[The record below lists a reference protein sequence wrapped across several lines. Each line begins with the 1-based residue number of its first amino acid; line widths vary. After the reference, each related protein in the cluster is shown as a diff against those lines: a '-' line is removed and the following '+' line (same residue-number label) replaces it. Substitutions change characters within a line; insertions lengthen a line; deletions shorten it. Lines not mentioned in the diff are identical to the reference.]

1 MKKYL
6 CMLLMLVTLGMSGFA
21 QVLSDYIMTTGTDA
35 TKWQTLTTTTN
46 LITGTGD
53 SKASAVTDIGFTFNF
68 AGTNYTQFSVNSD
81 GNLRLGAAVTGTV
94 NYSTP
99 FSSTN
104 ANANNPK
111 INMMGCDGYIT
122 DSGYVYHEVIGTAPD
137 RVCVIEFATST
148 YNTVSRPSLLRWQ
161 VQLFEGSNNIQIVY
175 YSAMPPILPN
185 VARQPGM
192 CVNNTDIILIDNYH
206 NAAHYTTGQSTNSC
220 PITTWPD
227 VNRYYLFT
235 ISDCPTPGNF
245 NVATLGS
252 TSVDLTWTSATGG
265 TDFVLQYKTPTTD
278 WSNAT
283 TENAYDTTYNLTGL
297 TPSTTYQLRVA
308 QLCNSDTSNWAYL
321 TLTTACAPIATLPWT
336 DNLDSYPG
344 STSGSTNNLPYCWS
358 YLNTATTSS
367 SSYKGYPIIYASA
380 TYAASGSNSLRF
392 YSYQTTG
399 TYGDEMVILPQIDAD
414 LYPVNTLQLSF
425 DARNY
430 STYTFKAY
438 IGVITNPSLQSTF
451 VVLDSLETTSN
462 TYQTYDF
469 PLNQYTGPN
478 GYIAILAKQPASSY
492 NAGYIDNFVVDVIPT
507 CPKPKDLTAS
517 NPTLTSIDLSWLEM
531 GSATTWEIEYG
542 PMGFAQGTGTV
553 ETATTNPYTINGLE
567 PSSGYDFYVR
577 ANCGGGDLSEFS
589 TKTTAA
595 TACALVSTMPFTEDF
610 DGYPG
615 VTTNTVDVLPYCWSK
630 LNTGT
635 TYPGL
640 PNIYASATYA
650 ASGSNSLHFY
660 TYSTTAY
667 ADQTAVLPQIDITS
681 YPISNL
687 QLTMDVRASSATNPF
702 VLVVGVMTDPAD
714 ATTFTAVDTIVW
726 QTTAYTTFE
735 IPLSHYTGT
744 GGYIAVKA
752 PKPASGYNYGYVDNV
767 VVNLLPS
774 CPIPRHL
781 TATNATTTS
790 VELTWEEMGSATSW
804 DIEFGPMGFTPGT
817 GTVESAS
824 TNPYTVNGL
833 THSAGYDFYVRANCG
848 GGDVSNYTKKITA
861 ATACA
866 PIAEL
871 PYMENFDAY
880 PSNTAGT
887 TSHLPYCWSNI
898 STSTSSSYAGYP
910 IIYTSATYAA
920 SGSNSLRFY
929 SYYNVTA
936 SSPSDYGDQTA
947 ILPEIDIITYP
958 INTLQLSLD
967 VRDNS
972 TSYPFHLIVGVM
984 TDTTFTPVDTII
996 TSSTAYANYIVD
1008 FSSYGGTGNRM
1019 ALMAKKP
1026 ATSGSYNYGYV
1037 DNLILEPI
1045 PACQRPSGISAVS
1058 TASDTVFLTWTDNYG
1073 SLWDVAYG
1081 PIGFAP
1087 DDASEATLETG
1098 IDTTAFTVTGLA
1110 YGTGYEFYVRS
1121 DCGGAVSAWVMNP
1134 AVGYPYTYTMGISG
1148 SDTLTSCG
1156 IFISDNGGPNG
1167 DYANSCNYTLVVF
1180 PSETDSVV
1188 SISGTF
1194 DGESTFDYLSVYN
1207 GVGTDDNNLLQKVIS
1222 GATGNV
1228 VTFGPLNSTTG
1239 PLTLLFHSDGSVVRP
1254 GFMAQISCVE
1264 PPACPQPFDVHA
1276 VYVSNNEATV
1286 TWGVLEGASST
1297 FELAFSTA
1305 AGFNPDTCTNI
1316 ITVNTNE
1323 YTFTGLTAFTNYYV
1337 AVRTSC
1343 GTDAS
1348 EWSSIY
1354 NFRTSCDPITSL
1366 PFIENFDTY
1375 TGSTSGSSNNLPY
1388 CWSYINNGTS
1398 TTYIGYPIVYA
1409 SATYAASGDNS
1420 LRFYT
1425 YTTSGTY
1432 DDQIAVLPNID
1443 ATSHPINT
1451 LQMSFDARIY
1461 STSYTPF
1468 TLVVGV
1474 LSNPMDKTT
1483 FVPVDTI
1490 EVTSTTY
1497 QHYEFVFNGYEG
1509 NGTYIGLM
1517 APQST
1522 TTYNAGNVDNI
1533 LVEPIP
1539 SCPKPMDVTAT
1550 GVTPTSMTLTWTEV
1564 GEANSWEVEYGP
1576 VGFTP
1581 GSAAGTVETV
1591 TSEPPFTI
1599 SNLTPATTYDVY
1611 VRSDC
1616 GGEYSLYSTK
1626 LTVFI
1631 PCTAL
1636 DSLPYVEGFDTY
1648 GTGTGIYPTCWDRIN
1663 TYSTTT
1669 NYPYITTTHYDGVG
1683 SLYFY
1688 SATSG
1693 TYNIAISPMIDES
1706 IPVNTLQT
1714 TFMWRASNATSR
1726 LEVGVMTNPANASTF
1741 VPVDTIVAS
1750 ATSTWE
1756 GFEVPFSQYTGEGH
1770 YIAFRVAYNSS
1781 ATGYGYLD
1789 SVVIDLIPSCPRP
1802 LHVTASNITT
1812 SSVDLS
1818 WDQNGNPNSW
1828 VIEYGPNGFAPGTGT
1843 EVTAT
1848 TNPYTVTGLDHS
1860 TVYDFYVTADC
1871 GGGDVSQTSFVYS
1884 AATAC
1889 AEISALPYIEN
1900 FDAYG
1905 TGTTAY
1911 PLCWGKINTYTSG
1924 DRPYVNSTNYA
1935 GVGSLY
1941 FYATSTTYNIAIT
1954 PEFAATIP
1962 INTLQATFMYRASSA
1977 TNDRLIV
1984 GVMTNPTDATTFVPV
1999 DTVYPASTATAWVEK
2014 EVVFS
2019 GYTGNGHYIA
2029 FYNGNPSA
2037 STCYSYI
2044 DNLNINLIPACPKPQ
2059 NLHVVDAT
2067 TTSVE
2072 LGWTEVGSA
2081 TAWEI
2086 AYGAPGFDPDAA
2098 SASVVTATSNP
2109 FTVNNLNISTVY
2121 EFYVR
2126 SACGGADY
2134 SYWSNSTQGATTMVP
2149 VGLPY
2154 TADFADPSDTWVLNG
2169 GNCTNYWMRGT
2180 VSNEPSLFVTNN
2192 GSTPGYTITSISANA
2207 AQKLF
2212 TVGTSDTIT
2221 ITFDVMVDGEGGY
2234 DYLKLFLA
2242 PAATQFLPS
2251 TTAPGTGDYAHRD
2264 YSTNAY
2270 NFLANGYG
2278 TQSSYPY
2285 VLNKLTDTIHV
2296 VAKMPNPNA
2305 TPTSSS
2311 TALLALVWRNDVS
2324 GGTQPPAI
2332 VKNLTVTASG
2342 SGPVVNDPIVTT
2354 NAATAVGE
2362 TTATLNAI
2370 ITNPDN
2376 VTITA
2381 KGFQWK
2387 TTTGGTYTQVTAT
2400 SATNGYSYDLTNLT
2414 PNTSYTF
2421 KAFITYNGTTVEGNE
2436 MTFTTLPQGSEP
2448 CDVPTGLHSTN
2459 VENEAITIAWD
2470 ANADVNSWNIQYRPV
2485 GGSLSSATSNTN
2497 TYTIT
2502 GLTGH
2507 TNYEIQVQANCGDG
2521 NVSDWSSTITVQ
2533 TTNVGIENWL
2543 ENSVSLYPNPAREYI
2558 DIRVDGDL
2566 NVTMMEVYDVY
2577 GKLINTVNDI
2587 DNPTRINVN
2596 GLADGMYF
2604 VRVTTETGAVTK
2616 SFVKR

>member
-1 MKKYL
+1 MKKFL
-6 CMLLMLVTLGMSGFA
+6 CMMLMLITLGMSGFA

-81 GNLRLGAAVTGTV
+81 GNLRFGAAVTGTG

-104 ANANNPK
+104 ANSNNPK

-245 NVATLGS
+245 NAATLGS

-321 TLTTACAPIATLPWT
+321 TLTTACAPVATLPWT

-469 PLNQYTGPN
+469 PLNQYIGPN

-660 TYSTTAY
+660 TSSSSAY
-667 ADQTAVLPQIDITS
+667 ADQTAVLPQIDITT
-681 YPISNL
+681 YPINSL
-687 QLTMDVRASSATNPF
+687 QLTMDVRASSSTSPF
-702 VLVVGVMTDPAD
+702 VLVVGVMTDPTN
-714 ATTFTAVDTIVW
+714 ATTFTAVDTIDW
-726 QTTAYTTFE
+726 QTLAYTTFE

-744 GGYIAVKA
+744 GSYIAVMA
-752 PKPASGYNYGYVDNV
+752 PKPTSGTNYGYVDNV

-781 TATNATTTS
+781 TATNVTTTS
-790 VELTWEEMGSATSW
+790 IELSWDEMGTATNW
-804 DIEFGPMGFTPGT
+804 DIEYGPMGFTPGH
-817 GTVESAS
+817 GTVETAS
-824 TNPYTVNGL
+824 SNPYTINGL
-833 THSAGYDFYVRANCG
+833 NHSTGYDFYIRANCG
-848 GGDVSNYTKKITA
+848 SGDVSNYTKKITI

-866 PIAEL
+866 PYTNL
-871 PYMENFDAY
+871 PFMENFDAY
-880 PSNTAGT
+880 PSNTSGT

-920 SGSNSLRFY
+920 SGNNSLRFY
-929 SYYNVTA
+929 TYYYT
-936 SSPSDYGDQTA
+936 SSTSTSDYGDQTV
-947 ILPEIDIITYP
+947 ILPEIDITTNP
-958 INTLQLSLD
+958 INTLQLSMD
-967 VRDNS
+967 VRDNT
-972 TSYPFHLIVGVM
+972 TSYAFQLIVGVM
-984 TDTTFTPVDTII
+984 TDTTFTPVDTIN
-996 TSSTAYANYIVD
+996 TSSTTYANYIVD
-1008 FSSYGGTGNRM
+1008 FSNYNGNGNRIAM
-1019 ALMAKKP
+1019 LAKRP
-1026 ATSGSYNYGYV
+1026 NTSGSYNYGYV
-1037 DNLILEPI
+1037 DNIIVEPI
-1045 PACQRPSGISAVS
+1045 PACQRPSSISAVS
-1058 TASDTVFLTWTDNYG
+1058 TTSDTVFLSWTDSYG
-1073 SLWDVAYG
+1073 SLWDLAYG
-1081 PIGFAP
+1081 PIGFDP
-1087 DDASEATLETG
+1087 DNATEATLETG
-1098 IDTTAFTVTGLA
+1098 IDTNAFTVTGLS

-1194 DGESTFDYLSVYN
+1194 DGESTLDYLSVYN
-1207 GVGTDDNNLLQKVIS
+1207 GVGADDNNLLQKVIS

-1297 FELAFSTA
+1297 FDLAFSTA

-1316 ITVNTNE
+1316 ITVNTND
-1323 YTFTGLTAFTNYYV
+1323 YTFTGLTAFTPYYV
-1337 AVRTSC
+1337 AVRTNC

-1348 EWSSIY
+1348 EWSVVTH
-1354 NFRTSCDPITSL
+1354 FRTACDPITSL

-1474 LSNPMDKTT
+1474 LSNPTDKTT

-1688 SATSG
+1688 AGTSG

-1756 GFEVPFSQYTGEGH
+1756 GFEVSFSQYTGEAH

-1802 LHVTASNITT
+1802 LHVTATDATT
-1812 SSVDLS
+1812 NSVELS
-1818 WDQNGNPNSW
+1818 WDQNGTPNSW
-1828 VIEYGPNGFAPGTGT
+1828 VIEYGPAGFTHGTGT

-1889 AEISALPYIEN
+1889 AAIDQLPYTEN

-1905 TGTTAY
+1905 TGSTAY
-1911 PLCWGKINTYTSG
+1911 PLCWNKYTTYTASTSL
-1924 DRPYVNSTNYA
+1924 PYINSTHYA

-1941 FYATSTTYNIAIT
+1941 FYCTSGYYNVAIT
-1954 PEFAATIP
+1954 SEFDATIP
-1962 INTLQATFMYRASSA
+1962 INTLQATFMYRA
-1977 TNDRLIV
+1977 TNSTDFLIV
-1984 GVMTNPTDATTFVPV
+1984 GAMSNPADFSTFVPI
-1999 DTVYPASTATAWVEK
+1999 DTVFPGTTASAWVEK
-2014 EVVFS
+2014 EVALS
-2019 GYTGNGHYIA
+2019 GYTGSGHYIA
-2029 FYNGNPSA
+2029 FHNGNPTA
-2037 STCYSYI
+2037 SCYAYI
-2044 DNLNINLIPACPKPQ
+2044 DNLTIDLIPSCPKPQ
-2059 NLHVVDAT
+2059 NVHVVNVT

-2086 AYGAPGFDPDAA
+2086 AYGTPGFDPNSA
-2098 SASVVTATSNP
+2098 SATVVTASSNP
-2109 FTVNNLNISTVY
+2109 FTINNLNNSTVY

-2126 SACGGADY
+2126 SACGGTDH
-2134 SYWSNSTQGATTMVP
+2134 SYWSNSTQGSTTMVP

-2154 TADFADPSDTWVLNG
+2154 TADFADSSDTWVLNG

-2180 VSNEPSLFVTNN
+2180 VNNEASLFVTNN
-2192 GSTPGYTITSISANA
+2192 GTTPGYTITTISANA

-2242 PAATQFLPS
+2242 PASTQFLPS
-2251 TTAPGTGDYAHRD
+2251 TSAPGTGDYGHRD

-2270 NFLANGYG
+2270 NFYANGYG
-2278 TQSSYPY
+2278 TQSLYPY
-2285 VLNKLTDTIHV
+2285 VLNKLADTIHV

-2305 TPTSSS
+2305 SPTSTS
-2311 TALLALVWRNDVS
+2311 TALLALAWRNDVS
-2324 GGTQPPAI
+2324 GGLQPPAI

-2342 SGPVVNDPIVTT
+2342 SSPVITDPTVAT
-2354 NAATAVGE
+2354 NAAENITP
-2362 TTATLNAI
+2362 TSATLKATV
-2370 ITNPDN
+2370 TNPDN
-2376 VTITA
+2376 VTITT
-2381 KGFQWK
+2381 KGFEWK
-2387 TTTGGTYTQVTAT
+2387 ATTGGTYTQVTAT
-2400 SATNGYSYDLTNLT
+2400 SATSGYSYDLTGLT
-2414 PNTSYTF
+2414 PSTGYTYR
-2421 KAFITYNGTTVEGNE
+2421 AFITFNGQTVYGSE
-2436 MTFTTLPQGSEP
+2436 MTFTTAEQGQEP
-2448 CDVPTGLHSTN
+2448 CDVPTGLTASDIQGESVT
-2459 VENEAITIAWD
+2459 ITWNND
-2470 ANADVNSWNIQYRPV
+2470 ANVNSWNIQYRPM
-2485 GGSLSSATSNTN
+2485 GGQLSTATSNTN
-2497 TYTIT
+2497 SYTIT
-2502 GLTGH
+2502 GLTGG
-2507 TNYEIQVQANCGDG
+2507 TTYQIQVQANCGDG
-2521 NVSDWSSTITVQ
+2521 NLSDWSSAINV
-2533 TTNVGIENWL
+2533 TTTGIANWL
-2543 ENSVSLYPNPAREYI
+2543 ENSVTLFPNPAKEYV
-2558 DIRVDGDL
+2558 DIRIDGDL

-2577 GKLINTVNDI
+2577 GKLINTVNVI
-2587 DNPTRINVN
+2587 DNPTRINVS
-2596 GLADGMYF
+2596 GLANGMYF
-2604 VRVTTETGAVTK
+2604 VRVTTEMGAVTK
-2616 SFVKR
+2616 TFVKKG

>member
-81 GNLRLGAAVTGTV
+81 GNLRFGAAVTGTG

-104 ANANNPK
+104 ANSNNPK

-245 NVATLGS
+245 NAATLGS

-660 TYSTTAY
+660 TSSSSAY
-667 ADQTAVLPQIDITS
+667 ADQTAVLPQIDITT
-681 YPISNL
+681 YPINSL
-687 QLTMDVRASSATNPF
+687 QLTMDVRASSSTSPF
-702 VLVVGVMTDPAD
+702 VLVVGVMTDPTN
-714 ATTFTAVDTIVW
+714 ATTFTAVDTIDW
-726 QTTAYTTFE
+726 QTLAYTTFE
-735 IPLSHYTGT
+735 IPLSHYAGT
-744 GGYIAVKA
+744 GSYIAVMA
-752 PKPASGYNYGYVDNV
+752 PKPTSGTNYGYVDNV
-767 VVNLLPS
+767 VVDLLPT

-781 TATNATTTS
+781 TATNVTTTS
-790 VELTWEEMGSATSW
+790 IELSWDEMGTATNW
-804 DIEFGPMGFTPGT
+804 DIEYGPMGFTPGH
-817 GTVESAS
+817 GTVETAS
-824 TNPYTVNGL
+824 SNPYTINGL
-833 THSAGYDFYVRANCG
+833 NHSTGYDFYIRANCG
-848 GGDVSNYTKKITA
+848 SGDVSNYTKKITI

-866 PIAEL
+866 PYTNL
-871 PYMENFDAY
+871 PFMENFDAY
-880 PSNTAGT
+880 PSNTSGT

-920 SGSNSLRFY
+920 SGNNSLRFY
-929 SYYNVTA
+929 TYYYT
-936 SSPSDYGDQTA
+936 SSTSTSDYGDQTV
-947 ILPEIDIITYP
+947 ILPEIDITTNP
-958 INTLQLSLD
+958 INTLQLSMD
-967 VRDNS
+967 VRDNT
-972 TSYPFHLIVGVM
+972 TSYAFQLIVGVM
-984 TDTTFTPVDTII
+984 TDTTFTPVDTIN
-996 TSSTAYANYIVD
+996 TSSTTYANYIVD
-1008 FSSYGGTGNRM
+1008 FSNYNGNGNRIAM
-1019 ALMAKKP
+1019 LAKRP
-1026 ATSGSYNYGYV
+1026 NTSGSYNYGYV
-1037 DNLILEPI
+1037 DNIIVEPI
-1045 PACQRPSGISAVS
+1045 PACQRPSSISAVS
-1058 TASDTVFLTWTDNYG
+1058 TTSDTVFLSWTDSYG
-1073 SLWDVAYG
+1073 SLWDLAYG
-1081 PIGFAP
+1081 PIGFDP
-1087 DDASEATLETG
+1087 DNASEATLETG
-1098 IDTTAFTVTGLA
+1098 IDTNAFTVTGLS

-1194 DGESTFDYLSVYN
+1194 DGESTLDYLSVYN
-1207 GVGTDDNNLLQKVIS
+1207 GVGADDNNLLQKVIS

-1297 FELAFSTA
+1297 FDLAFSTA

-1337 AVRTSC
+1337 AVRTNC

-1348 EWSSIY
+1348 EWSVVTH
-1354 NFRTSCDPITSL
+1354 FRTACDPITSL

-1474 LSNPMDKTT
+1474 LSNPTDKTT

-1688 SATSG
+1688 AGTSG

-1756 GFEVPFSQYTGEGH
+1756 GFEVSFSQYTGEAH

-1802 LHVTASNITT
+1802 LHVTATDATT
-1812 SSVDLS
+1812 NSVELS
-1818 WDQNGNPNSW
+1818 WDQNGTPNSW
-1828 VIEYGPNGFAPGTGT
+1828 VIEYGPAGFTHGTGT

-1889 AEISALPYIEN
+1889 AAIDQLPYTEN

-1905 TGTTAY
+1905 TGSTAY
-1911 PLCWGKINTYTSG
+1911 PLCWNKYTTYTASTSL
-1924 DRPYVNSTNYA
+1924 PYINSTHYA

-1941 FYATSTTYNIAIT
+1941 FYCTSGYYNVAIT
-1954 PEFAATIP
+1954 SEFDATIP
-1962 INTLQATFMYRASSA
+1962 INTLQATFMYRA
-1977 TNDRLIV
+1977 TNSTDFLIV
-1984 GVMTNPTDATTFVPV
+1984 GAMSNPADFSTFVPI
-1999 DTVYPASTATAWVEK
+1999 DTVFPGTTASAWVEK
-2014 EVVFS
+2014 EVALS
-2019 GYTGNGHYIA
+2019 GYTGSGHYIA
-2029 FYNGNPSA
+2029 FHNGNPTA
-2037 STCYSYI
+2037 SCYAYI
-2044 DNLNINLIPACPKPQ
+2044 DNLTIDLIPSCPKPQ
-2059 NLHVVDAT
+2059 NVHVVNVT

-2086 AYGAPGFDPDAA
+2086 AYGTPGFDPNSA
-2098 SASVVTATSNP
+2098 SATVVTASSNP
-2109 FTVNNLNISTVY
+2109 FTINNLNNSTVY

-2126 SACGGADY
+2126 SACGGTDH
-2134 SYWSNSTQGATTMVP
+2134 SYWSNSTQGSTTMVP

-2154 TADFADPSDTWVLNG
+2154 TADFADSSDTWVLNG

-2180 VSNEPSLFVTNN
+2180 VNNEASLFVTNN
-2192 GSTPGYTITSISANA
+2192 GTTPGYTITTISANA

-2242 PAATQFLPS
+2242 PASTQFLPS
-2251 TTAPGTGDYAHRD
+2251 TSAPGTGDYGHRD

-2270 NFLANGYG
+2270 NFYANGYG
-2278 TQSSYPY
+2278 TQSLYPY
-2285 VLNKLTDTIHV
+2285 VLNKLADTIHV

-2305 TPTSSS
+2305 SPTSTS
-2311 TALLALVWRNDVS
+2311 TALLALAWRNDVS
-2324 GGTQPPAI
+2324 GGLQPPAI

-2342 SGPVVNDPIVTT
+2342 SSPVITDPTVAT
-2354 NAATAVGE
+2354 NAAENITP
-2362 TTATLNAI
+2362 TSATLKATV
-2370 ITNPDN
+2370 TNPDN
-2376 VTITA
+2376 VTITT
-2381 KGFQWK
+2381 KGFEWK
-2387 TTTGGTYTQVTAT
+2387 ATTGGTYTQVTAT
-2400 SATNGYSYDLTNLT
+2400 SATSGYSYDLTGLT
-2414 PNTSYTF
+2414 PSTGYTYR
-2421 KAFITYNGTTVEGNE
+2421 AFITFNGQTVYGSE
-2436 MTFTTLPQGSEP
+2436 MTFTTAEQGQEP
-2448 CDVPTGLHSTN
+2448 CDVPTGLTASDIQGESVT
-2459 VENEAITIAWD
+2459 ITWNND
-2470 ANADVNSWNIQYRPV
+2470 ANVNSWNIQYRPM
-2485 GGSLSSATSNTN
+2485 GGQLSTATSNTN
-2497 TYTIT
+2497 SYTIT
-2502 GLTGH
+2502 GLTGG
-2507 TNYEIQVQANCGDG
+2507 TTYQIQVQANCGDG
-2521 NVSDWSSTITVQ
+2521 NLSDWSSAINV
-2533 TTNVGIENWL
+2533 TTTGIANWL
-2543 ENSVSLYPNPAREYI
+2543 ENSVTLFPNPAKEYV
-2558 DIRVDGDL
+2558 DIRIDGDL

-2577 GKLINTVNDI
+2577 GKLINTVNVI
-2587 DNPTRINVN
+2587 DNPTRINVS
-2596 GLADGMYF
+2596 GLANGMYF
-2604 VRVTTETGAVTK
+2604 VRVTTEAGSVTK
-2616 SFVKR
+2616 TFVKKG

>member
-1 MKKYL
+1 MKKFL
-6 CMLLMLVTLGMSGFA
+6 CMMLMLITLGMSGFA

-81 GNLRLGAAVTGTV
+81 GNLRFGAAVTGTG

-104 ANANNPK
+104 ANSNNPK

-245 NVATLGS
+245 NAATLGS

-321 TLTTACAPIATLPWT
+321 TLTTACAPVATLPWT

-610 DGYPG
+610 DGYTG

-660 TYSTTAY
+660 TSSSSAY
-667 ADQTAVLPQIDITS
+667 ADQTAVLPQIDITT
-681 YPISNL
+681 YPINSL
-687 QLTMDVRASSATNPF
+687 QLTMDVRASSSTSPF
-702 VLVVGVMTDPAD
+702 VLVVGVMTDPTN
-714 ATTFTAVDTIVW
+714 ATTFTAVDTIDW
-726 QTTAYTTFE
+726 QTLAYTTFE
-735 IPLSHYTGT
+735 IPLSHYAGT
-744 GGYIAVKA
+744 GSYIAVMA
-752 PKPASGYNYGYVDNV
+752 PKPTSGTNYGYVDNV
-767 VVNLLPS
+767 VVDLLPT

-781 TATNATTTS
+781 TATNVTTTS
-790 VELTWEEMGSATSW
+790 IELSWDEMGTATNW
-804 DIEFGPMGFTPGT
+804 DIEYGPMGFTPGH
-817 GTVESAS
+817 GTVETAS
-824 TNPYTVNGL
+824 SNPYTINGL
-833 THSAGYDFYVRANCG
+833 NHSTGYDFYIRANCG
-848 GGDVSNYTKKITA
+848 SGDVSNYTKKITI

-866 PIAEL
+866 PYTNL
-871 PYMENFDAY
+871 PFMENFDAY
-880 PSNTAGT
+880 PSNTSGT

-920 SGSNSLRFY
+920 SGNNSLRFY
-929 SYYNVTA
+929 TYYYT
-936 SSPSDYGDQTA
+936 SSTSTSDYGDQTV
-947 ILPEIDIITYP
+947 ILPEIDITTNP
-958 INTLQLSLD
+958 INTLQLSMD
-967 VRDNS
+967 VRDNT
-972 TSYPFHLIVGVM
+972 TSYAFQLIVGVM
-984 TDTTFTPVDTII
+984 TDTTFTPVDTIN
-996 TSSTAYANYIVD
+996 TSSTTYANYIVD
-1008 FSSYGGTGNRM
+1008 FSNYNGNGNRIAM
-1019 ALMAKKP
+1019 LAKRP
-1026 ATSGSYNYGYV
+1026 NTSGSYNYGYV
-1037 DNLILEPI
+1037 DNIIVEPI
-1045 PACQRPSGISAVS
+1045 PACQRPSSISAVS
-1058 TASDTVFLTWTDNYG
+1058 TTSDTVFLSWTDSYG
-1073 SLWDVAYG
+1073 SLWDLAYG
-1081 PIGFAP
+1081 PIGFDP
-1087 DDASEATLETG
+1087 DNATEATLETG
-1098 IDTTAFTVTGLA
+1098 IDTNAFTVTGLS

-1194 DGESTFDYLSVYN
+1194 DGESTLDYLSVYN
-1207 GVGTDDNNLLQKVIS
+1207 GVGADDNNLLQKVIS

-1297 FELAFSTA
+1297 FDLAFSTA

-1337 AVRTSC
+1337 AVRTNC

-1348 EWSSIY
+1348 EWSVVTH
-1354 NFRTSCDPITSL
+1354 FRTACDPITSL

-1474 LSNPMDKTT
+1474 LSNPTDKTT

-1688 SATSG
+1688 AGTSG
-1693 TYNIAISPMIDES
+1693 TYNIAVSPMIDES

-1756 GFEVPFSQYTGEGH
+1756 GFEVAFNQYTGEGH

-1889 AEISALPYIEN
+1889 AAIDQLPYTEN

-1905 TGTTAY
+1905 TGSTAY
-1911 PLCWGKINTYTSG
+1911 PLCWNKYTTYTASTSL
-1924 DRPYVNSTNYA
+1924 PYINSTHYA

-1941 FYATSTTYNIAIT
+1941 FYCTSGTYNVAIT
-1954 PEFAATIP
+1954 PEFDATIP
-1962 INTLQATFMYRASSA
+1962 INTLQATFMYRA
-1977 TNDRLIV
+1977 TNSTDFLIV
-1984 GVMTNPTDATTFVPV
+1984 GVMSNPADFSTFVPV
-1999 DTVYPASTATAWVEK
+1999 DTVAPTGTASTWTEK
-2014 EVVFS
+2014 EVVFN

-2029 FYNGNPSA
+2029 FHNGNPTA
-2037 STCYSYI
+2037 SCYAYI
-2044 DNLNINLIPACPKPQ
+2044 DNLTIDLIPSCPKPQ
-2059 NLHVVDAT
+2059 NVHVVNVT

-2086 AYGAPGFDPDAA
+2086 AYGTPGFDPNSA
-2098 SASVVTATSNP
+2098 SATVVTASSNP
-2109 FTVNNLNISTVY
+2109 FTINNLNNSTVY

-2126 SACGGADY
+2126 SACGGTDH
-2134 SYWSNSTQGATTMVP
+2134 SYWSNSTQGSTTMVP

-2154 TADFADPSDTWVLNG
+2154 TADFADSSDTWVLNG
-2169 GNCTNYWMRGT
+2169 GNCTNYWVRGT
-2180 VSNEPSLFVTNN
+2180 VNNEASLFVTNN
-2192 GSTPGYTITSISANA
+2192 GTTPGYTITTISANA

-2221 ITFDVMVDGEGGY
+2221 ITFDVMVNGEGGC

-2242 PAATQFLPS
+2242 PATTQFLPS
-2251 TTAPGTGDYAHRD
+2251 TSVPGTGDYGHRD

-2270 NFLANGYG
+2270 NFYANGYG
-2278 TQSSYPY
+2278 TQSLYPY
-2285 VLNKLTDTIHV
+2285 VLNKLADTIHV

-2305 TPTSSS
+2305 SPTSTS
-2311 TALLALVWRNDVS
+2311 TALLALAWRNDVS
-2324 GGTQPPAI
+2324 GGLQPPAI

-2342 SGPVVNDPIVTT
+2342 SSPVITDPTVAT
-2354 NAATAVGE
+2354 NAAENITP
-2362 TTATLNAI
+2362 TSATLKATV
-2370 ITNPDN
+2370 TNPDN
-2376 VTITA
+2376 VTITT
-2381 KGFQWK
+2381 KGFEWK
-2387 TTTGGTYTQVTAT
+2387 ATTGGTYTQVTAT
-2400 SATNGYSYDLTNLT
+2400 SATSGYSYDLTGLT
-2414 PNTSYTF
+2414 PSTGYTYR
-2421 KAFITYNGTTVEGNE
+2421 AFITFNGQTVYGSE
-2436 MTFTTLPQGSEP
+2436 MTFTTAEQGQEP
-2448 CDVPTGLHSTN
+2448 CDVPTGLTASDIQGESVT
-2459 VENEAITIAWD
+2459 ITWNND
-2470 ANADVNSWNIQYRPV
+2470 ANVNSWNIQYRPM
-2485 GGSLSSATSNTN
+2485 GGQLSTATSNTN
-2497 TYTIT
+2497 SYTIT
-2502 GLTGH
+2502 GLTGG
-2507 TNYEIQVQANCGDG
+2507 TTYQIQVQANCGDG
-2521 NVSDWSSTITVQ
+2521 NLSDWSSAINV
-2533 TTNVGIENWL
+2533 TTTGIANWL
-2543 ENSVSLYPNPAREYI
+2543 ENSVTLFPNPAKEYV
-2558 DIRVDGDL
+2558 DIRIDGDL

-2577 GKLINTVNDI
+2577 GKLINTVNVI
-2587 DNPTRINVN
+2587 DNPTRINVSS
-2596 GLADGMYF
+2596 LANGMYF
-2604 VRVTTETGAVTK
+2604 VRVTTEAGSVTK
-2616 SFVKR
+2616 TFVKKG

>member
-1 MKKYL
+1 MKKFL
-6 CMLLMLVTLGMSGFA
+6 CMMLMLITLGMSGFA

-81 GNLRLGAAVTGTV
+81 GNLRFGAAVTGTG

-104 ANANNPK
+104 ANSNNPK

-192 CVNNTDIILIDNYH
+192 FVNNTDIILIDNYH

-245 NVATLGS
+245 NAATLGS

-321 TLTTACAPIATLPWT
+321 TLTTACAPVATLPWT

-610 DGYPG
+610 DGYTG

-660 TYSTTAY
+660 TSSSSAY
-667 ADQTAVLPQIDITS
+667 ADQTAVLPQIDITT
-681 YPISNL
+681 YPINSL
-687 QLTMDVRASSATNPF
+687 QLTMDVRASSSTSPF
-702 VLVVGVMTDPAD
+702 VLVVGVMTDPTN
-714 ATTFTAVDTIVW
+714 ATTFTAVDTIDW
-726 QTTAYTTFE
+726 QTLAYTTFE
-735 IPLSHYTGT
+735 IPLSHYAGT
-744 GGYIAVKA
+744 GSYIAVMA
-752 PKPASGYNYGYVDNV
+752 PKPTSGTNYGYVDNV
-767 VVNLLPS
+767 VVDLLPT

-781 TATNATTTS
+781 TATNVTTTS
-790 VELTWEEMGSATSW
+790 IELSWDEMGTATNW
-804 DIEFGPMGFTPGT
+804 DIEYGPMGFTPGH
-817 GTVESAS
+817 GTVETAS
-824 TNPYTVNGL
+824 SNPYTINGL
-833 THSAGYDFYVRANCG
+833 NHSTGYDFYIRANCG
-848 GGDVSNYTKKITA
+848 SGDVSNYTKKITI

-866 PIAEL
+866 PYTNL
-871 PYMENFDAY
+871 PFMENFDAY
-880 PSNTAGT
+880 PSNTSGT

-920 SGSNSLRFY
+920 SGNNSLRFY
-929 SYYNVTA
+929 TYYYT
-936 SSPSDYGDQTA
+936 SSTSTSDYGDQTV
-947 ILPEIDIITYP
+947 ILPEIDITTNP
-958 INTLQLSLD
+958 INTLQLSMD
-967 VRDNS
+967 VRDNT
-972 TSYPFHLIVGVM
+972 TSYAFQLIVGVM
-984 TDTTFTPVDTII
+984 TDTTFTPVDTIN
-996 TSSTAYANYIVD
+996 TSSTTYANYIVD
-1008 FSSYGGTGNRM
+1008 FSNYNGNGNRIAM
-1019 ALMAKKP
+1019 LAKRP
-1026 ATSGSYNYGYV
+1026 NTSGSYNYGYV
-1037 DNLILEPI
+1037 DNIIVEPI
-1045 PACQRPSGISAVS
+1045 PACQRPSSISAVS
-1058 TASDTVFLTWTDNYG
+1058 TTSDTVFLSWTDSYG
-1073 SLWDVAYG
+1073 SLWDLAYG
-1081 PIGFAP
+1081 PIGFDP
-1087 DDASEATLETG
+1087 DNATEATLETG
-1098 IDTTAFTVTGLA
+1098 IDTNAFTVTGLS

-1194 DGESTFDYLSVYN
+1194 DGESTLDYLSVYN
-1207 GVGTDDNNLLQKVIS
+1207 GVGADDNNLLQKVIS

-1297 FELAFSTA
+1297 FDLAFSTA

-1337 AVRTSC
+1337 AVRTNC

-1348 EWSSIY
+1348 EWSVVTH
-1354 NFRTSCDPITSL
+1354 FRTACDPITSL

-1474 LSNPMDKTT
+1474 LSNPTDKTT

-1688 SATSG
+1688 AGTSG

-1756 GFEVPFSQYTGEGH
+1756 GFEVSFSQYTGEAH

-1802 LHVTASNITT
+1802 LHVTATDATT
-1812 SSVDLS
+1812 NSVELS
-1818 WDQNGNPNSW
+1818 WDQNGTPNSW
-1828 VIEYGPNGFAPGTGT
+1828 VIEYGPAGFTHGTGT

-1889 AEISALPYIEN
+1889 AAIDQLPYTEN

-1905 TGTTAY
+1905 TGSTAY
-1911 PLCWGKINTYTSG
+1911 PLCWNKYTTYTASTSL
-1924 DRPYVNSTNYA
+1924 PYINSTHYA

-1941 FYATSTTYNIAIT
+1941 FYCTSGYYNVAIT
-1954 PEFAATIP
+1954 SEFDATIP
-1962 INTLQATFMYRASSA
+1962 INTLQATFMYRA
-1977 TNDRLIV
+1977 TNSTDFLIV
-1984 GVMTNPTDATTFVPV
+1984 GAMSNPADFSTFVPI
-1999 DTVYPASTATAWVEK
+1999 DTVFPGTTASAWVEK
-2014 EVVFS
+2014 EVALS
-2019 GYTGNGHYIA
+2019 GYTGSGHYIA
-2029 FYNGNPSA
+2029 FHNGNPTA
-2037 STCYSYI
+2037 SCYAYI
-2044 DNLNINLIPACPKPQ
+2044 DNLTIDLIPSCPKPQ
-2059 NLHVVDAT
+2059 NVHVVNVT

-2086 AYGAPGFDPDAA
+2086 AYGTPGFDPNSA
-2098 SASVVTATSNP
+2098 SATVVTASSNP
-2109 FTVNNLNISTVY
+2109 FTINNLNNSTVY

-2126 SACGGADY
+2126 SACGGTDH
-2134 SYWSNSTQGATTMVP
+2134 SYWSNSTQGSTTMVP

-2154 TADFADPSDTWVLNG
+2154 TADFADSSDTWVLNG
-2169 GNCTNYWMRGT
+2169 GNCTNYWVRGT
-2180 VSNEPSLFVTNN
+2180 VNNEASLFVTNN
-2192 GSTPGYTITSISANA
+2192 GTTPGYTITTISANA

-2242 PAATQFLPS
+2242 PATTQFLPS
-2251 TTAPGTGDYAHRD
+2251 TSAPGTGDYGHRD

-2270 NFLANGYG
+2270 NFYANGYG
-2278 TQSSYPY
+2278 TQSLYPY
-2285 VLNKLTDTIHV
+2285 VLNKLADTIHV

-2305 TPTSSS
+2305 SPTSTS
-2311 TALLALVWRNDVS
+2311 TALLALAWRNDVS
-2324 GGTQPPAI
+2324 GGLQPPAI

-2342 SGPVVNDPIVTT
+2342 SSPVITDPTVAT
-2354 NAATAVGE
+2354 NAAENITP
-2362 TTATLNAI
+2362 TSATLKATV
-2370 ITNPDN
+2370 TNPDN
-2376 VTITA
+2376 VTITT
-2381 KGFQWK
+2381 KGFEWK
-2387 TTTGGTYTQVTAT
+2387 ATTGGTYTQVTAT
-2400 SATNGYSYDLTNLT
+2400 SATSGYSYDLTGLT
-2414 PNTSYTF
+2414 PSTGYTYR
-2421 KAFITYNGTTVEGNE
+2421 AFITFNGQTVYGSE
-2436 MTFTTLPQGSEP
+2436 MTFTTAEQGQEP
-2448 CDVPTGLHSTN
+2448 CDVPTGLTASDIQGESVT
-2459 VENEAITIAWD
+2459 ITWNND
-2470 ANADVNSWNIQYRPV
+2470 ANVNSWNIQYRPM
-2485 GGSLSSATSNTN
+2485 GGQLSTATSNTN
-2497 TYTIT
+2497 SYTIT
-2502 GLTGH
+2502 GLTGG
-2507 TNYEIQVQANCGDG
+2507 TTYQIQVQANCGDG
-2521 NVSDWSSTITVQ
+2521 NLSDWSSAINV
-2533 TTNVGIENWL
+2533 TTTGIANWL
-2543 ENSVSLYPNPAREYI
+2543 ENSVTLFPNPAKEYV
-2558 DIRVDGDL
+2558 DIRIDGDL

-2577 GKLINTVNDI
+2577 GKLINTVNVI
-2587 DNPTRINVN
+2587 DNPTRINVTSP
-2596 GLADGMYF
+2596 ASP
-2604 VRVTTETGAVTK
+2604 TACTSCA
-2616 SFVKR
+2616 

>member
-1 MKKYL
+1 MKKFL
-6 CMLLMLVTLGMSGFA
+6 CMMLMLFAFGMSGFA

-81 GNLRLGAAVTGTV
+81 GNLRFGAAVTGTG

-104 ANANNPK
+104 ANSNNPK

-245 NVATLGS
+245 NAATLGS

-321 TLTTACAPIATLPWT
+321 TLTTACAPVATLPWT

-660 TYSTTAY
+660 TSSSSAY
-667 ADQTAVLPQIDITS
+667 ADQTAVLPQIDITT
-681 YPISNL
+681 YPINSL
-687 QLTMDVRASSATNPF
+687 QLTMDVRASSSTSPF
-702 VLVVGVMTDPAD
+702 VLVVGVMTDPTN
-714 ATTFTAVDTIVW
+714 ATTFTAVDTIDW
-726 QTTAYTTFE
+726 QTLAYTTFE
-735 IPLSHYTGT
+735 IPLSHYAGT
-744 GGYIAVKA
+744 GSYIAVMA
-752 PKPASGYNYGYVDNV
+752 PKPTSGTNYGYVDNV
-767 VVNLLPS
+767 VVDLLPT

-781 TATNATTTS
+781 TATNVTTTS
-790 VELTWEEMGSATSW
+790 IELSWDEMGTATNW
-804 DIEFGPMGFTPGT
+804 DIEYGPMGFTPGH
-817 GTVESAS
+817 GTVETAS
-824 TNPYTVNGL
+824 SNPYTINGL
-833 THSAGYDFYVRANCG
+833 NHSTGYDFYIRANCG
-848 GGDVSNYTKKITA
+848 SGDVSNYTKKITI

-866 PIAEL
+866 PYTNL
-871 PYMENFDAY
+871 PFMENFDAY
-880 PSNTAGT
+880 PSNTSGT

-920 SGSNSLRFY
+920 SGNNSLRFY
-929 SYYNVTA
+929 TYYYT
-936 SSPSDYGDQTA
+936 SSTSTSDYGDQTV
-947 ILPEIDIITYP
+947 ILPEIDITTNP
-958 INTLQLSLD
+958 INTLQLSMD
-967 VRDNS
+967 VRDNT
-972 TSYPFHLIVGVM
+972 TSYAFQLIVGVM
-984 TDTTFTPVDTII
+984 TDTTFTPVDTIN
-996 TSSTAYANYIVD
+996 TSSTTYANYIVD
-1008 FSSYGGTGNRM
+1008 FSNYNGNGNRIAM
-1019 ALMAKKP
+1019 LAKRP
-1026 ATSGSYNYGYV
+1026 NTSGSYNYGYV
-1037 DNLILEPI
+1037 DNIIVEPI
-1045 PACQRPSGISAVS
+1045 PACQRPSSISAVS
-1058 TASDTVFLTWTDNYG
+1058 TTSDTVFLSWTDSYG
-1073 SLWDVAYG
+1073 SLWDLAYG
-1081 PIGFAP
+1081 PIGFDP
-1087 DDASEATLETG
+1087 DNASEATLETG
-1098 IDTTAFTVTGLA
+1098 IDTNAFTVTGLS

-1194 DGESTFDYLSVYN
+1194 DGESTLDYLSVYN
-1207 GVGTDDNNLLQKVIS
+1207 GVGADDNNLLQKVIS

-1297 FELAFSTA
+1297 FDLAFSTA

-1337 AVRTSC
+1337 AVRTNC

-1348 EWSSIY
+1348 EWSVVTH
-1354 NFRTSCDPITSL
+1354 FRTACDPITSL

-1474 LSNPMDKTT
+1474 LSNPTDKTT

-1688 SATSG
+1688 AGTSG

-1756 GFEVPFSQYTGEGH
+1756 GFEVSFSQYTGEAH

-1802 LHVTASNITT
+1802 LHVTATDATT
-1812 SSVDLS
+1812 NSVELS
-1818 WDQNGNPNSW
+1818 WDQNGTPNSW
-1828 VIEYGPNGFAPGTGT
+1828 VIEYGPAGFTHGTGT

-1889 AEISALPYIEN
+1889 AAIDQLPYTEN

-1905 TGTTAY
+1905 TGSTAY
-1911 PLCWGKINTYTSG
+1911 PLCWNKYTTYTASTSL
-1924 DRPYVNSTNYA
+1924 PYINSTHYA

-1941 FYATSTTYNIAIT
+1941 FYCTSGYYNVAIT
-1954 PEFAATIP
+1954 SEFDATIP
-1962 INTLQATFMYRASSA
+1962 INTLQATFMYRA
-1977 TNDRLIV
+1977 TNSTDFLIV
-1984 GVMTNPTDATTFVPV
+1984 GAMSNPADFSTFVPI
-1999 DTVYPASTATAWVEK
+1999 DTVFPGTTASAWVEK
-2014 EVVFS
+2014 EVALS
-2019 GYTGNGHYIA
+2019 GYTGSGHYIA
-2029 FYNGNPSA
+2029 FHNGNPTA
-2037 STCYSYI
+2037 SCYAYI
-2044 DNLNINLIPACPKPQ
+2044 DNLTIDLIPSCPKPQ
-2059 NLHVVDAT
+2059 NVHVVNVT

-2086 AYGAPGFDPDAA
+2086 AYGTPGFDPNSA
-2098 SASVVTATSNP
+2098 SATVVTASSNP
-2109 FTVNNLNISTVY
+2109 FTINNLNNSTVY

-2126 SACGGADY
+2126 SACGGTDH
-2134 SYWSNSTQGATTMVP
+2134 SYWSNSTQGSTTMVP

-2154 TADFADPSDTWVLNG
+2154 TADFADSSDTWVLNG

-2180 VSNEPSLFVTNN
+2180 VNNEASLFVTNN
-2192 GSTPGYTITSISANA
+2192 GTTPGYTITTISANA

-2242 PAATQFLPS
+2242 PASTQFLPS
-2251 TTAPGTGDYAHRD
+2251 TSAPGTGDYGHRD

-2270 NFLANGYG
+2270 NFYANGYG
-2278 TQSSYPY
+2278 TQSLYPY
-2285 VLNKLTDTIHV
+2285 VLNKLADTIHV

-2305 TPTSSS
+2305 SPTSTS
-2311 TALLALVWRNDVS
+2311 TALLALAWRNDVS
-2324 GGTQPPAI
+2324 GGLQPPAI

-2342 SGPVVNDPIVTT
+2342 SSPVITDPTVAT
-2354 NAATAVGE
+2354 NAAENITP
-2362 TTATLNAI
+2362 TSATLKATV
-2370 ITNPDN
+2370 TNPDN
-2376 VTITA
+2376 VTITT
-2381 KGFQWK
+2381 KGFEWK
-2387 TTTGGTYTQVTAT
+2387 ATTGGTYTQVTAT
-2400 SATNGYSYDLTNLT
+2400 SATSGYSYDLTGLT
-2414 PNTSYTF
+2414 PSTGYTYR
-2421 KAFITYNGTTVEGNE
+2421 AFITFNGQTVYGSE
-2436 MTFTTLPQGSEP
+2436 MTFTTAEQGQEP
-2448 CDVPTGLHSTN
+2448 CDVPTGLTASDIQGESVT
-2459 VENEAITIAWD
+2459 ITWNND
-2470 ANADVNSWNIQYRPV
+2470 ANVNSWNIQYRPM
-2485 GGSLSSATSNTN
+2485 GGQLSTATSNTN
-2497 TYTIT
+2497 SYTIT
-2502 GLTGH
+2502 GLTGG
-2507 TNYEIQVQANCGDG
+2507 TTYQIQVQANCGDG
-2521 NVSDWSSTITVQ
+2521 NLSDWSSAINV
-2533 TTNVGIENWL
+2533 TTTGIANWL
-2543 ENSVSLYPNPAREYI
+2543 ENSVTLFPNPAKEYV
-2558 DIRVDGDL
+2558 DIRIDGDL

-2577 GKLINTVNDI
+2577 GKLINTVNVI
-2587 DNPTRINVN
+2587 DNPTRINVSS
-2596 GLADGMYF
+2596 LANGMYF
-2604 VRVTTETGAVTK
+2604 VRVTTEAGSVTK
-2616 SFVKR
+2616 TFVKKG

>member
-1 MKKYL
+1 MKKFL
-6 CMLLMLVTLGMSGFA
+6 CMMLMLITLGMSGFA

-81 GNLRLGAAVTGTV
+81 GNLRFGAAVTGTG

-104 ANANNPK
+104 ANSNNPK

-245 NVATLGS
+245 NAATLGS

-660 TYSTTAY
+660 TSSSSAY
-667 ADQTAVLPQIDITS
+667 ADQTAVLPQIDITT
-681 YPISNL
+681 YPINSL
-687 QLTMDVRASSATNPF
+687 QLTMDVRASSSTSPF
-702 VLVVGVMTDPAD
+702 VLVVGVMTDPTN
-714 ATTFTAVDTIVW
+714 ATTFTAVDTIDW
-726 QTTAYTTFE
+726 QTLAYTTFE
-735 IPLSHYTGT
+735 IPLSHYAGT
-744 GGYIAVKA
+744 GSYIAVMA
-752 PKPASGYNYGYVDNV
+752 PKPTSGTNYGYVDNV
-767 VVNLLPS
+767 VVDLLPT

-781 TATNATTTS
+781 TATNVTTTS
-790 VELTWEEMGSATSW
+790 IELSWDEMGTATNW
-804 DIEFGPMGFTPGT
+804 DIEYGPMGFTPGH
-817 GTVESAS
+817 GTVETAS
-824 TNPYTVNGL
+824 SNPYTINGL
-833 THSAGYDFYVRANCG
+833 NHSTGYDFYIRANCG
-848 GGDVSNYTKKITA
+848 SGDVSNYTKKITI
-861 ATACA
+861 ATTCA
-866 PIAEL
+866 PYTNL
-871 PYMENFDAY
+871 PFMENFDAY
-880 PSNTAGT
+880 PSNTSGT

-920 SGSNSLRFY
+920 SGNNSLRFY
-929 SYYNVTA
+929 TYYYT
-936 SSPSDYGDQTA
+936 SSTSTSDYGDQTV
-947 ILPEIDIITYP
+947 ILPEIDITTNP
-958 INTLQLSLD
+958 INTLQLSMD
-967 VRDNS
+967 VRDNT
-972 TSYPFHLIVGVM
+972 TSYAFQLIVGVM
-984 TDTTFTPVDTII
+984 TDTTFTPVDTIN
-996 TSSTAYANYIVD
+996 TSSTTYANYIVD
-1008 FSSYGGTGNRM
+1008 FSNYNGNGNRIAM
-1019 ALMAKKP
+1019 LAKRP
-1026 ATSGSYNYGYV
+1026 NTSGSYNYGYV
-1037 DNLILEPI
+1037 DNIIVEPI
-1045 PACQRPSGISAVS
+1045 PACQRPSSISAVS
-1058 TASDTVFLTWTDNYG
+1058 TTSDTVFLSWTDSYG
-1073 SLWDVAYG
+1073 SLWDLAYG
-1081 PIGFAP
+1081 PIGFDP
-1087 DDASEATLETG
+1087 DNATEATLETG
-1098 IDTTAFTVTGLA
+1098 IDTNAFTVTGLS

-1134 AVGYPYTYTMGISG
+1134 AVGYPYTYVMGISG

-1194 DGESTFDYLSVYN
+1194 DGESTLDYLSVYN

-1348 EWSSIY
+1348 EWSVVTH
-1354 NFRTSCDPITSL
+1354 FRTACDPITSL

-1375 TGSTSGSSNNLPY
+1375 TGTTSGSSNNLPY

-1688 SATSG
+1688 AGTSG
-1693 TYNIAISPMIDES
+1693 TYNIAVSPMIDES

-1756 GFEVPFSQYTGEGH
+1756 GFEVAFNQYTGEGH

-1889 AEISALPYIEN
+1889 AAIDQLPYTEN

-1905 TGTTAY
+1905 TGSTAY
-1911 PLCWGKINTYTSG
+1911 PLCWNKYTTYTASTSL
-1924 DRPYVNSTNYA
+1924 PYINSTHYA

-1941 FYATSTTYNIAIT
+1941 FYCTSGTYNVAIT
-1954 PEFAATIP
+1954 PEFDATIP
-1962 INTLQATFMYRASSA
+1962 INTLQATFMYRA
-1977 TNDRLIV
+1977 TNSTDFLIV
-1984 GVMTNPTDATTFVPV
+1984 GVMSNPADFSTFVPV
-1999 DTVYPASTATAWVEK
+1999 DTVAPTGTASTWTEK
-2014 EVVFS
+2014 EVVFN

-2029 FYNGNPSA
+2029 FHNGNPTA
-2037 STCYSYI
+2037 SCYTYI
-2044 DNLNINLIPACPKPQ
+2044 DNLFIDLIPACPKPQ
-2059 NLHVVDAT
+2059 DLHLVNAT

-2086 AYGAPGFDPDAA
+2086 AYGTPGFDPNSA
-2098 SASVVTATSNP
+2098 SATVVTASSNP
-2109 FTVNNLNISTVY
+2109 FTVNNLNNSTMY

-2126 SACGGADY
+2126 SACGGTDH
-2134 SYWSNSTQGATTMVP
+2134 SYWSNSTQGSTTMVP

-2180 VSNEPSLFVTNN
+2180 VNNEASLFVTNN
-2192 GSTPGYTITSISANA
+2192 GTTPGYTITTISANA

-2242 PAATQFLPS
+2242 PASTQFLPS
-2251 TTAPGTGDYAHRD
+2251 TSAPGTGDYGHRD

-2270 NFLANGYG
+2270 NFYANGYG
-2278 TQSSYPY
+2278 TQSLYPY
-2285 VLNKLTDTIHV
+2285 VLNKLADTIHV

-2305 TPTSSS
+2305 SPTSTS
-2311 TALLALVWRNDVS
+2311 TALLALAWRNDGS
-2324 GGTQPPAI
+2324 GGLLPPAI

-2342 SGPVVNDPIVTT
+2342 SGPVITDPTVAT
-2354 NAATAVGE
+2354 NAAENITP
-2362 TTATLNAI
+2362 TSATLKATV
-2370 ITNPDN
+2370 TNPDN
-2376 VTITA
+2376 VTITT
-2381 KGFQWK
+2381 KGFEWK
-2387 TTTGGTYTQVTAT
+2387 ATTGGTYTQVTAT
-2400 SATNGYSYDLTNLT
+2400 SATSGYSYDLTGLT
-2414 PNTSYTF
+2414 PSTGYTYR
-2421 KAFITYNGTTVEGNE
+2421 AFITFNGQTVYGSE
-2436 MTFTTLPQGSEP
+2436 MTFTTAEQGQEP
-2448 CDVPTGLHSTN
+2448 CDVPTGLTASDIQGESVT
-2459 VENEAITIAWD
+2459 ITWNND
-2470 ANADVNSWNIQYRPV
+2470 ANVNSWNIQYRPM
-2485 GGSLSSATSNTN
+2485 GGQLSTATSNTN
-2497 TYTIT
+2497 SYTIT
-2502 GLTGH
+2502 GLTGG
-2507 TNYEIQVQANCGDG
+2507 TTYQIQVQANCGDG
-2521 NVSDWSSTITVQ
+2521 NLSDWSSAINV
-2533 TTNVGIENWL
+2533 TTTGIANWL
-2543 ENSVSLYPNPAREYI
+2543 ENSVTLFPNPAKEYV
-2558 DIRVDGDL
+2558 DIRIDGDL

-2577 GKLINTVNDI
+2577 GKLINTVNVI
-2587 DNPTRINVN
+2587 DNPTRINVSS
-2596 GLADGMYF
+2596 LANGMYF
-2604 VRVTTETGAVTK
+2604 VRVTTEMGAVTK
-2616 SFVKR
+2616 TFVKKG

>member
-1 MKKYL
+1 MFWKDSIIHIK
-6 CMLLMLVTLGMSGFA
+6 S
-21 QVLSDYIMTTGTDA
+21 TGTDA

-81 GNLRLGAAVTGTV
+81 GNLRFGAAVTGTG

-104 ANANNPK
+104 ANSNNPK

-245 NVATLGS
+245 NAATLGS

-660 TYSTTAY
+660 TSSSSAY
-667 ADQTAVLPQIDITS
+667 ADQTAVLPQIDITT
-681 YPISNL
+681 YPINSL
-687 QLTMDVRASSATNPF
+687 QLTMDVRASSSTSPF
-702 VLVVGVMTDPAD
+702 VLVVGVMTDPTN
-714 ATTFTAVDTIVW
+714 ATTFTAVDTIDW
-726 QTTAYTTFE
+726 QTLAYTTFE
-735 IPLSHYTGT
+735 IPLSHYAGT
-744 GGYIAVKA
+744 GSYIAVMA
-752 PKPASGYNYGYVDNV
+752 PKPTSGTNYGYVDNV
-767 VVNLLPS
+767 VVDLLPT

-781 TATNATTTS
+781 TATNVTTTS
-790 VELTWEEMGSATSW
+790 IELSWDEMGTATNW
-804 DIEFGPMGFTPGT
+804 DIEYGPMGFTPGH
-817 GTVESAS
+817 GTVETAS
-824 TNPYTVNGL
+824 SNPYTINGL
-833 THSAGYDFYVRANCG
+833 NHSTGYDFYIRANCG
-848 GGDVSNYTKKITA
+848 SGDVSNYTKKITI

-866 PIAEL
+866 PYTNL
-871 PYMENFDAY
+871 PFMENFDAY
-880 PSNTAGT
+880 PSNTSGT

-920 SGSNSLRFY
+920 SGNNSLRFY
-929 SYYNVTA
+929 TYYYT
-936 SSPSDYGDQTA
+936 SSTSTSDYGDQTV
-947 ILPEIDIITYP
+947 ILPEIDITTNP
-958 INTLQLSLD
+958 INTLQLSMD
-967 VRDNS
+967 VRDNT
-972 TSYPFHLIVGVM
+972 TSYAFQLIVGVM
-984 TDTTFTPVDTII
+984 TDTTFTPVDTIN
-996 TSSTAYANYIVD
+996 TSSTTYANYIVD
-1008 FSSYGGTGNRM
+1008 FSNYNGNGNRIAM
-1019 ALMAKKP
+1019 LAKRP
-1026 ATSGSYNYGYV
+1026 NTSGSYNYGYV
-1037 DNLILEPI
+1037 DNIIVEPI
-1045 PACQRPSGISAVS
+1045 PACQRPSSISAVS
-1058 TASDTVFLTWTDNYG
+1058 TTSDTVFLSWTDSYG
-1073 SLWDVAYG
+1073 SLWDLAYG
-1081 PIGFAP
+1081 PIGFDP
-1087 DDASEATLETG
+1087 DNASEATLETG
-1098 IDTTAFTVTGLA
+1098 IDTNAFTVTGLS

-1134 AVGYPYTYTMGISG
+1134 AVGYPYTYVMGISG

-1194 DGESTFDYLSVYN
+1194 DGESTLDYLSVYN
-1207 GVGTDDNNLLQKVIS
+1207 GVGADDNNLLQKVIS

-1337 AVRTSC
+1337 AVRTNC

-1348 EWSSIY
+1348 EWSVVTH
-1354 NFRTSCDPITSL
+1354 FRTACDPITSL

-1474 LSNPMDKTT
+1474 LSNPTDKTT

-1599 SNLTPATTYDVY
+1599 FHPVHGPRLPAL
-1611 VRSDC
+1611 R
-1616 GGEYSLYSTK
+1616 G
-1626 LTVFI
+1626 
-1631 PCTAL
+1631 
-1636 DSLPYVEGFDTY
+1636 
-1648 GTGTGIYPTCWDRIN
+1648 
-1663 TYSTTT
+1663 
-1669 NYPYITTTHYDGVG
+1669 
-1683 SLYFY
+1683 
-1688 SATSG
+1688 
-1693 TYNIAISPMIDES
+1693 
-1706 IPVNTLQT
+1706 
-1714 TFMWRASNATSR
+1714 R
-1726 LEVGVMTNPANASTF
+1726 LRHLRHRH
-1741 VPVDTIVAS
+1741 
-1750 ATSTWE
+1750 
-1756 GFEVPFSQYTGEGH
+1756 GH
-1770 YIAFRVAYNSS
+1770 LS
-1781 ATGYGYLD
+1781 YL
-1789 SVVIDLIPSCPRP
+1789 LG
-1802 LHVTASNITT
+1802 
-1812 SSVDLS
+1812 
-1818 WDQNGNPNSW
+1818 QN
-1828 VIEYGPNGFAPGTGT
+1828 
-1843 EVTAT
+1843 
-1848 TNPYTVTGLDHS
+1848 
-1860 TVYDFYVTADC
+1860 
-1871 GGGDVSQTSFVYS
+1871 
-1884 AATAC
+1884 
-1889 AEISALPYIEN
+1889 
-1900 FDAYG
+1900 
-1905 TGTTAY
+1905 
-1911 PLCWGKINTYTSG
+1911 
-1924 DRPYVNSTNYA
+1924 
-1935 GVGSLY
+1935 
-1941 FYATSTTYNIAIT
+1941 
-1954 PEFAATIP
+1954 
-1962 INTLQATFMYRASSA
+1962 
-1977 TNDRLIV
+1977 
-1984 GVMTNPTDATTFVPV
+1984 
-1999 DTVYPASTATAWVEK
+1999 
-2014 EVVFS
+2014 
-2019 GYTGNGHYIA
+2019 
-2029 FYNGNPSA
+2029 
-2037 STCYSYI
+2037 
-2044 DNLNINLIPACPKPQ
+2044 
-2059 NLHVVDAT
+2059 
-2067 TTSVE
+2067 
-2072 LGWTEVGSA
+2072 
-2081 TAWEI
+2081 
-2086 AYGAPGFDPDAA
+2086 
-2098 SASVVTATSNP
+2098 
-2109 FTVNNLNISTVY
+2109 
-2121 EFYVR
+2121 
-2126 SACGGADY
+2126 
-2134 SYWSNSTQGATTMVP
+2134 
-2149 VGLPY
+2149 
-2154 TADFADPSDTWVLNG
+2154 
-2169 GNCTNYWMRGT
+2169 
-2180 VSNEPSLFVTNN
+2180 
-2192 GSTPGYTITSISANA
+2192 
-2207 AQKLF
+2207 
-2212 TVGTSDTIT
+2212 
-2221 ITFDVMVDGEGGY
+2221 
-2234 DYLKLFLA
+2234 
-2242 PAATQFLPS
+2242 
-2251 TTAPGTGDYAHRD
+2251 
-2264 YSTNAY
+2264 
-2270 NFLANGYG
+2270 
-2278 TQSSYPY
+2278 
-2285 VLNKLTDTIHV
+2285 
-2296 VAKMPNPNA
+2296 
-2305 TPTSSS
+2305 
-2311 TALLALVWRNDVS
+2311 
-2324 GGTQPPAI
+2324 
-2332 VKNLTVTASG
+2332 
-2342 SGPVVNDPIVTT
+2342 
-2354 NAATAVGE
+2354 
-2362 TTATLNAI
+2362 
-2370 ITNPDN
+2370 
-2376 VTITA
+2376 
-2381 KGFQWK
+2381 
-2387 TTTGGTYTQVTAT
+2387 
-2400 SATNGYSYDLTNLT
+2400 
-2414 PNTSYTF
+2414 
-2421 KAFITYNGTTVEGNE
+2421 
-2436 MTFTTLPQGSEP
+2436 
-2448 CDVPTGLHSTN
+2448 
-2459 VENEAITIAWD
+2459 
-2470 ANADVNSWNIQYRPV
+2470 
-2485 GGSLSSATSNTN
+2485 
-2497 TYTIT
+2497 
-2502 GLTGH
+2502 
-2507 TNYEIQVQANCGDG
+2507 
-2521 NVSDWSSTITVQ
+2521 
-2533 TTNVGIENWL
+2533 
-2543 ENSVSLYPNPAREYI
+2543 
-2558 DIRVDGDL
+2558 
-2566 NVTMMEVYDVY
+2566 
-2577 GKLINTVNDI
+2577 
-2587 DNPTRINVN
+2587 
-2596 GLADGMYF
+2596 
-2604 VRVTTETGAVTK
+2604 
-2616 SFVKR
+2616 

>member
-1 MKKYL
+1 MKKFL
-6 CMLLMLVTLGMSGFA
+6 CMMLMLITLGMSGFA

-81 GNLRLGAAVTGTV
+81 GNLRFGAAVTGTG

-104 ANANNPK
+104 ANSNNPK

-245 NVATLGS
+245 NAATLGS

-660 TYSTTAY
+660 TSSSSAY
-667 ADQTAVLPQIDITS
+667 ADQTAVLPQIDITT
-681 YPISNL
+681 YPINSL
-687 QLTMDVRASSATNPF
+687 QLTMDVRASSSTSPF
-702 VLVVGVMTDPAD
+702 VLVVGVMTDPTN
-714 ATTFTAVDTIVW
+714 ATTFTAVDTIDW
-726 QTTAYTTFE
+726 QTLAYTTFE
-735 IPLSHYTGT
+735 IPLSHYAGT
-744 GGYIAVKA
+744 GSYIAVMA
-752 PKPASGYNYGYVDNV
+752 PKPTSGTNYGYVDNV
-767 VVNLLPS
+767 VVDLLPT

-781 TATNATTTS
+781 TATNVTTTS
-790 VELTWEEMGSATSW
+790 IELSWDEMGTATNW
-804 DIEFGPMGFTPGT
+804 DIEYGPMGFTPGH
-817 GTVESAS
+817 GTVETAS
-824 TNPYTVNGL
+824 SNPYTINGL
-833 THSAGYDFYVRANCG
+833 NHSTGYDFYIRANCG
-848 GGDVSNYTKKITA
+848 SGDVSNYTKKITI

-866 PIAEL
+866 PYTNL
-871 PYMENFDAY
+871 PFMENFDAY
-880 PSNTAGT
+880 PSNTSGT

-920 SGSNSLRFY
+920 SGNNSLRFY
-929 SYYNVTA
+929 TYYYT
-936 SSPSDYGDQTA
+936 SSTSTSDYGDQTV
-947 ILPEIDIITYP
+947 ILPEIDITTNP
-958 INTLQLSLD
+958 INTLQLSMD
-967 VRDNS
+967 VRDNT
-972 TSYPFHLIVGVM
+972 TSYAFQLIVGVM
-984 TDTTFTPVDTII
+984 TDTTFTPVDTIN
-996 TSSTAYANYIVD
+996 TSSTTYANYIVD
-1008 FSSYGGTGNRM
+1008 FSNYNGNGNRIAM
-1019 ALMAKKP
+1019 LAKRP
-1026 ATSGSYNYGYV
+1026 NTSGSYNYGYV
-1037 DNLILEPI
+1037 DNIIVEPI
-1045 PACQRPSGISAVS
+1045 PACQRPSSISAVS
-1058 TASDTVFLTWTDNYG
+1058 TTSDTVFLSWTDSYG
-1073 SLWDVAYG
+1073 SLWDLAYG
-1081 PIGFAP
+1081 PIGFDP
-1087 DDASEATLETG
+1087 DNASEATLETG
-1098 IDTTAFTVTGLA
+1098 IDTNAFTVTGLS

-1134 AVGYPYTYTMGISG
+1134 AVGYPYTYVMGISG

-1194 DGESTFDYLSVYN
+1194 DGESTLDYLSVYN
-1207 GVGTDDNNLLQKVIS
+1207 GVGADDNNLLQKVIS

-1337 AVRTSC
+1337 AVRTNC

-1348 EWSSIY
+1348 EWSVVTH
-1354 NFRTSCDPITSL
+1354 FRTACDPITSL

-1474 LSNPMDKTT
+1474 LSNPTDKTT

-1688 SATSG
+1688 AGTSG
-1693 TYNIAISPMIDES
+1693 TYNIAVSPMIDES

-1756 GFEVPFSQYTGEGH
+1756 GFEVAFNQYTGEGH

-1889 AEISALPYIEN
+1889 AAIDQLPYTEN

-1905 TGTTAY
+1905 TGSTAY
-1911 PLCWGKINTYTSG
+1911 PLCWNKYTTYTASTSL
-1924 DRPYVNSTNYA
+1924 PYINSTHYA

-1941 FYATSTTYNIAIT
+1941 FYCTSGTYNVAIT
-1954 PEFAATIP
+1954 PEFDATIP
-1962 INTLQATFMYRASSA
+1962 INTLQATFMYRA
-1977 TNDRLIV
+1977 TNSTDFLIV
-1984 GVMTNPTDATTFVPV
+1984 GVMSNPADFSTFVPV
-1999 DTVYPASTATAWVEK
+1999 DTVAPTGTASTWTEK
-2014 EVVFS
+2014 EVVFN

-2029 FYNGNPSA
+2029 FHNGNPTA
-2037 STCYSYI
+2037 SCYTYI
-2044 DNLNINLIPACPKPQ
+2044 DNLFIDLIPACPKPQ
-2059 NLHVVDAT
+2059 DLHLVNAT

-2086 AYGAPGFDPDAA
+2086 AYGTPGFDPNSA
-2098 SASVVTATSNP
+2098 SATVVTASSNP
-2109 FTVNNLNISTVY
+2109 FTVNNLNNSTMY

-2126 SACGGADY
+2126 SACGGTDH
-2134 SYWSNSTQGATTMVP
+2134 SYWSNSTQGSTTMVP

-2180 VSNEPSLFVTNN
+2180 VNNEASLFVTNN
-2192 GSTPGYTITSISANA
+2192 GTTPGYTITTISANA

-2242 PAATQFLPS
+2242 PASTQFLPS
-2251 TTAPGTGDYAHRD
+2251 TSAPGTGDYGHRD

-2270 NFLANGYG
+2270 NFYANGYG
-2278 TQSSYPY
+2278 TQSLYPY
-2285 VLNKLTDTIHV
+2285 VLNKLADTIHV

-2305 TPTSSS
+2305 SPTSTS
-2311 TALLALVWRNDVS
+2311 TALLALAWRNDGS
-2324 GGTQPPAI
+2324 GGLLPPAI

-2342 SGPVVNDPIVTT
+2342 SGPVITDPTVAT
-2354 NAATAVGE
+2354 NAAENITP
-2362 TTATLNAI
+2362 TSATLKATV
-2370 ITNPDN
+2370 TNPDN
-2376 VTITA
+2376 VTITT
-2381 KGFQWK
+2381 KGFEWK
-2387 TTTGGTYTQVTAT
+2387 ATTGGTYTQVTAT
-2400 SATNGYSYDLTNLT
+2400 SATSGYSYDLTGLT
-2414 PNTSYTF
+2414 PSTGYTYR
-2421 KAFITYNGTTVEGNE
+2421 AFITFNGQTVYGSE
-2436 MTFTTLPQGSEP
+2436 MTFTTAEQGQEP
-2448 CDVPTGLHSTN
+2448 CDVPTGLTASDIQGKSVT
-2459 VENEAITIAWD
+2459 ITWNND
-2470 ANADVNSWNIQYRPV
+2470 ANVNSWNIQYRPM
-2485 GGSLSSATSNTN
+2485 GGQLSTATSNTN
-2497 TYTIT
+2497 SYTIT
-2502 GLTGH
+2502 GLTGG
-2507 TNYEIQVQANCGDG
+2507 TTYQIQVQANCGDG
-2521 NVSDWSSTITVQ
+2521 NLSDWSSAINV
-2533 TTNVGIENWL
+2533 TTTGIANWL
-2543 ENSVSLYPNPAREYI
+2543 ENSVTLFPNPAKEYV
-2558 DIRVDGDL
+2558 DIRIDGDL

-2577 GKLINTVNDI
+2577 GKLINTVNVI
-2587 DNPTRINVN
+2587 DNPTRINVS
-2596 GLADGMYF
+2596 GLANGMYF
-2604 VRVTTETGAVTK
+2604 VRVTTEAGSVTK
-2616 SFVKR
+2616 TFVKKG

>member
-53 SKASAVTDIGFTFNF
+53 SKASAVTNIGFTFNF
-68 AGTNYTQFSVNSD
+68 AGTDYTQFSVNSD
-81 GNLRLGAAVTGTV
+81 GNLRLGGTVTGTGS
-94 NYSTP
+94 YSTP
-99 FSSTN
+99 FSSSY
-104 ANANNPK
+104 ANTNNPK
-111 INMMGCDGYIT
+111 INMLGCDGFIT

-245 NVATLGS
+245 NAATLGS

-660 TYSTTAY
+660 TSSSSAY
-667 ADQTAVLPQIDITS
+667 ADQTAVLPQIDITT
-681 YPISNL
+681 YPINSL
-687 QLTMDVRASSATNPF
+687 QLTMDVRASSSTSPF
-702 VLVVGVMTDPAD
+702 VLVVGVMTDPTN
-714 ATTFTAVDTIVW
+714 ATTFTAVDTIDW
-726 QTTAYTTFE
+726 QTLAYTTFE
-735 IPLSHYTGT
+735 IPLSHYAGT
-744 GGYIAVKA
+744 GSYIAVMA
-752 PKPASGYNYGYVDNV
+752 PKPTSGTNYGYVDNV
-767 VVNLLPS
+767 VVDLLPT

-781 TATNATTTS
+781 TATNVTTTS
-790 VELTWEEMGSATSW
+790 IELSWDEMGTATNW
-804 DIEFGPMGFTPGT
+804 DIEYGPMGFTPGH
-817 GTVESAS
+817 GTVETAS
-824 TNPYTVNGL
+824 SNPYTINGL
-833 THSAGYDFYVRANCG
+833 NHSTGYDFYIRANCG
-848 GGDVSNYTKKITA
+848 SGDVSNYTKKITI

-866 PIAEL
+866 PYTNL
-871 PYMENFDAY
+871 PFMENFDAY
-880 PSNTAGT
+880 PSNTSGT

-920 SGSNSLRFY
+920 SGNNSLRFY
-929 SYYNVTA
+929 TYYYT
-936 SSPSDYGDQTA
+936 SSTSTSDYGDQTV
-947 ILPEIDIITYP
+947 ILPEIDITTNP
-958 INTLQLSLD
+958 INTLQLSMD
-967 VRDNS
+967 VRDNT
-972 TSYPFHLIVGVM
+972 TSYAFQLIVGVM
-984 TDTTFTPVDTII
+984 TDTTFTPVDTIN
-996 TSSTAYANYIVD
+996 TSSTTYANYIVD
-1008 FSSYGGTGNRM
+1008 FSNYNGNGNRIAM
-1019 ALMAKKP
+1019 LAKRP
-1026 ATSGSYNYGYV
+1026 NTSGSYNYGYV
-1037 DNLILEPI
+1037 DNIIVEPI
-1045 PACQRPSGISAVS
+1045 PACQRPSSISAVS
-1058 TASDTVFLTWTDNYG
+1058 TTSDTVFLSWTDSYG
-1073 SLWDVAYG
+1073 SLWDLAYG
-1081 PIGFAP
+1081 PIGFDP
-1087 DDASEATLETG
+1087 DNATEATLEIG
-1098 IDTTAFTVTGLA
+1098 IDTNAFTVTGLS

-1134 AVGYPYTYTMGISG
+1134 AVGYPYTYVMGISG

-1194 DGESTFDYLSVYN
+1194 DGESTLDYLSVYN

-1348 EWSSIY
+1348 EWSVVTH
-1354 NFRTSCDPITSL
+1354 FRTACDPITSL

-1375 TGSTSGSSNNLPY
+1375 TGTTSGSSNNLPY

-1688 SATSG
+1688 AGTSG
-1693 TYNIAISPMIDES
+1693 TYNIAVSPMIDES

-1889 AEISALPYIEN
+1889 AAIDQLPYTEN

-1905 TGTTAY
+1905 TGTTVY
-1911 PLCWGKINTYTSG
+1911 PLCWERINTYSS
-1924 DRPYVNSTNYA
+1924 DRPYVNSVNYA

-1954 PEFAATIP
+1954 PEFDASIA
-1962 INTLQATFMYRASSA
+1962 INTLQATFMYKASSA

-1999 DTVYPASTATAWVEK
+1999 DTIYPASTASTWVEK

-2037 STCYSYI
+2037 ICYSYM
-2044 DNLNINLIPACPKPQ
+2044 DNLSIDLIPACPKPQ
-2059 NLHVVDAT
+2059 DLHLVNAT
-2067 TTSVE
+2067 TTSIE

-2086 AYGAPGFDPDAA
+2086 AYGTPGFDPNSA
-2098 SASVVTATSNP
+2098 SATVVTASSNP
-2109 FTVNNLNISTVY
+2109 FTVNNLNNSTVY

-2126 SACGGADY
+2126 SACGGTDH
-2134 SYWSNSTQGATTMVP
+2134 SYWSNSTQGSTTMVP

-2180 VSNEPSLFVTNN
+2180 VNNEASLFVTNN
-2192 GSTPGYTITSISANA
+2192 GTTPGYTITTISANA

-2242 PAATQFLPS
+2242 PASTQFLPS
-2251 TTAPGTGDYAHRD
+2251 TSAPGTGDYGHRD

-2270 NFLANGYG
+2270 NFYANGYG
-2278 TQSSYPY
+2278 TQSLYPY
-2285 VLNKLTDTIHV
+2285 VLNKLADTIHV

-2305 TPTSSS
+2305 SPTSTS
-2311 TALLALVWRNDVS
+2311 TALLALAWRNDGS
-2324 GGTQPPAI
+2324 GGLLPPAI

-2342 SGPVVNDPIVTT
+2342 SGPVITDPTVAT
-2354 NAATAVGE
+2354 NAAENITP
-2362 TTATLNAI
+2362 TSATLKATV
-2370 ITNPDN
+2370 TNPDN
-2376 VTITA
+2376 VTITT
-2381 KGFQWK
+2381 KGFEWK
-2387 TTTGGTYTQVTAT
+2387 ATTGGTYTQVTAT
-2400 SATNGYSYDLTNLT
+2400 SATSGYSYDLTGLT
-2414 PNTSYTF
+2414 PSTGYTYR
-2421 KAFITYNGTTVEGNE
+2421 AFITFNGQTVYGSE
-2436 MTFTTLPQGSEP
+2436 MTFTTAEQGQEP
-2448 CDVPTGLHSTN
+2448 CDVPTGLTASDIQGESVT
-2459 VENEAITIAWD
+2459 ITWNND
-2470 ANADVNSWNIQYRPV
+2470 ANVNSWNIQYRPM
-2485 GGSLSSATSNTN
+2485 GGQLSTATSNTN
-2497 TYTIT
+2497 SYTIT
-2502 GLTGH
+2502 GLTGG
-2507 TNYEIQVQANCGDG
+2507 TTYQIQVQANCGDG
-2521 NVSDWSSTITVQ
+2521 NLSDWSSAINV
-2533 TTNVGIENWL
+2533 TTTGIANWL
-2543 ENSVSLYPNPAREYI
+2543 ENSVTLFPNPAKEYV
-2558 DIRVDGDL
+2558 DIRIDGDL

-2577 GKLINTVNDI
+2577 GKLINTVNVI
-2587 DNPTRINVN
+2587 DNPTRINVS
-2596 GLADGMYF
+2596 GLANGMYF
-2604 VRVTTETGAVTK
+2604 VRVTTEAGSVTK
-2616 SFVKR
+2616 TFVKKG

>member
-1 MKKYL
+1 MKKFL
-6 CMLLMLVTLGMSGFA
+6 CMMLMLITLGMSGFA

-81 GNLRLGAAVTGTV
+81 GNLRFGAAVTGTG

-104 ANANNPK
+104 ANSNNPK

-245 NVATLGS
+245 NAATLGS

-321 TLTTACAPIATLPWT
+321 TLTTACAPVATLPWT

-469 PLNQYTGPN
+469 PLNQYIGPN

-660 TYSTTAY
+660 TSSSSAY
-667 ADQTAVLPQIDITS
+667 ADQTAVLPQIDITT
-681 YPISNL
+681 YPINSL
-687 QLTMDVRASSATNPF
+687 QLTMDVRASSSTSPF
-702 VLVVGVMTDPAD
+702 VLVVGVMTDPTN
-714 ATTFTAVDTIVW
+714 ATTFTAVDTIDW
-726 QTTAYTTFE
+726 QTLAYTTFE

-744 GGYIAVKA
+744 GSYIAVMA
-752 PKPASGYNYGYVDNV
+752 PKPTSGTNYGYVDNV

-781 TATNATTTS
+781 TATNVTTTS
-790 VELTWEEMGSATSW
+790 IELSWDEMGTATNW
-804 DIEFGPMGFTPGT
+804 DIEYGPMGFTPGH
-817 GTVESAS
+817 GTVETAS
-824 TNPYTVNGL
+824 SNPYTINGL
-833 THSAGYDFYVRANCG
+833 NHSTGYDFYIRANCG
-848 GGDVSNYTKKITA
+848 SGDVSNYTKKITI

-866 PIAEL
+866 PYTNL
-871 PYMENFDAY
+871 PFMENFDAY
-880 PSNTAGT
+880 PSNTSGT

-920 SGSNSLRFY
+920 SGNNSLRFY
-929 SYYNVTA
+929 TYYYT
-936 SSPSDYGDQTA
+936 SSTSTSDYGDQTV
-947 ILPEIDIITYP
+947 ILPEIDITTNP
-958 INTLQLSLD
+958 INTLQLSMD
-967 VRDNS
+967 VRDNT
-972 TSYPFHLIVGVM
+972 TSYAFQLIVGVM
-984 TDTTFTPVDTII
+984 TDTTFTPVDTIN
-996 TSSTAYANYIVD
+996 TSSTTYANYIVD
-1008 FSSYGGTGNRM
+1008 FSNYNGNGNRIAM
-1019 ALMAKKP
+1019 LAKRP
-1026 ATSGSYNYGYV
+1026 NTSGSYNYGYV
-1037 DNLILEPI
+1037 DNIIVEPI
-1045 PACQRPSGISAVS
+1045 PACQRPSSISAVS
-1058 TASDTVFLTWTDNYG
+1058 TTSDTVFLSWTDSYG
-1073 SLWDVAYG
+1073 SLWDLAYG
-1081 PIGFAP
+1081 PIGFDP
-1087 DDASEATLETG
+1087 DNATEATLETG
-1098 IDTTAFTVTGLA
+1098 IDTNAFTVTGLS

-1194 DGESTFDYLSVYN
+1194 DGESTLDYLSVYN
-1207 GVGTDDNNLLQKVIS
+1207 GVGADDNNLLQKVIS

-1297 FELAFSTA
+1297 FDLAFSTA

-1337 AVRTSC
+1337 AVRTNC

-1348 EWSSIY
+1348 EWSVVTH
-1354 NFRTSCDPITSL
+1354 FRTACDPITSL

-1474 LSNPMDKTT
+1474 LSNPTDKTT

-1688 SATSG
+1688 AGTSG

-1756 GFEVPFSQYTGEGH
+1756 GFEVSFSQYTGEAH

-1802 LHVTASNITT
+1802 LHVTATDATT
-1812 SSVDLS
+1812 NSVELS
-1818 WDQNGNPNSW
+1818 WDQNGTPNSW
-1828 VIEYGPNGFAPGTGT
+1828 VIEYGPAGFTHGTGT

-1889 AEISALPYIEN
+1889 AAIDQLPYTEN

-1905 TGTTAY
+1905 TGSTAY
-1911 PLCWGKINTYTSG
+1911 PLCWNKYTTYTASTSL
-1924 DRPYVNSTNYA
+1924 PYINSTHYA

-1941 FYATSTTYNIAIT
+1941 FYCTSGYYNVAIT
-1954 PEFAATIP
+1954 SEFDATIP
-1962 INTLQATFMYRASSA
+1962 INTLQATFMYRA
-1977 TNDRLIV
+1977 TNSTDFLIV
-1984 GVMTNPTDATTFVPV
+1984 GAMSNPADFSTFVPI
-1999 DTVYPASTATAWVEK
+1999 DTVFPGTTASAWVEK
-2014 EVVFS
+2014 EVALS
-2019 GYTGNGHYIA
+2019 GYTGSGHYIA
-2029 FYNGNPSA
+2029 FHNGNPTA
-2037 STCYSYI
+2037 SCYAYI
-2044 DNLNINLIPACPKPQ
+2044 DNLTIDLIPSCPKPQ
-2059 NLHVVDAT
+2059 NVHVVNVT

-2086 AYGAPGFDPDAA
+2086 AYGTPGFDPNSA
-2098 SASVVTATSNP
+2098 SATVVTASSNP
-2109 FTVNNLNISTVY
+2109 FTINNLNNSTVY

-2126 SACGGADY
+2126 SACGGTDH
-2134 SYWSNSTQGATTMVP
+2134 SYWSNSTQGSTTMVP

-2154 TADFADPSDTWVLNG
+2154 TADFADSSDTWVLNG

-2180 VSNEPSLFVTNN
+2180 VNNEASLFVTNN
-2192 GSTPGYTITSISANA
+2192 GTTPGYTITTISANA

-2242 PAATQFLPS
+2242 PASTQFLPS
-2251 TTAPGTGDYAHRD
+2251 TSAPGTGDYGHRD

-2270 NFLANGYG
+2270 NFYANGYG
-2278 TQSSYPY
+2278 TQSLYPY
-2285 VLNKLTDTIHV
+2285 VLNKLADTIHV

-2305 TPTSSS
+2305 SPTSTS
-2311 TALLALVWRNDVS
+2311 TALLALAWRNDVS
-2324 GGTQPPAI
+2324 GGLQPPAI

-2342 SGPVVNDPIVTT
+2342 SSPVITDPTVAT
-2354 NAATAVGE
+2354 NAAENITP
-2362 TTATLNAI
+2362 TSATLKATV
-2370 ITNPDN
+2370 TNPDN
-2376 VTITA
+2376 VTITT
-2381 KGFQWK
+2381 KGFEWK
-2387 TTTGGTYTQVTAT
+2387 ATTGGTYTQVTAT
-2400 SATNGYSYDLTNLT
+2400 SATSGYSYDLTGLT
-2414 PNTSYTF
+2414 PSTGYTYR
-2421 KAFITYNGTTVEGNE
+2421 AFITFNGQTVYGSE
-2436 MTFTTLPQGSEP
+2436 MTFTTAEQGQEP
-2448 CDVPTGLHSTN
+2448 CDVPTGLTASDIQGESVT
-2459 VENEAITIAWD
+2459 ITWNND
-2470 ANADVNSWNIQYRPV
+2470 ANVNSWNIQYRPM
-2485 GGSLSSATSNTN
+2485 GGQLSTATSNTN
-2497 TYTIT
+2497 SYTIT
-2502 GLTGH
+2502 GLTGG
-2507 TNYEIQVQANCGDG
+2507 TTYQIQVQANCGDG
-2521 NVSDWSSTITVQ
+2521 NLSDWSSAINV
-2533 TTNVGIENWL
+2533 TTTGIANWL
-2543 ENSVSLYPNPAREYI
+2543 ENSVTLFPNPAKEYV
-2558 DIRVDGDL
+2558 DIRIDGDL

-2577 GKLINTVNDI
+2577 GKLINTVNVI
-2587 DNPTRINVN
+2587 DNPTRINVS
-2596 GLADGMYF
+2596 GLANGMYF
-2604 VRVTTETGAVTK
+2604 VRVTTEMGAVTK
-2616 SFVKR
+2616 TFVKKG

>member
-1 MKKYL
+1 MKKFL
-6 CMLLMLVTLGMSGFA
+6 CMMLMLITLGMSGFA

-81 GNLRLGAAVTGTV
+81 GNLRFGAAVTGTG

-104 ANANNPK
+104 ANSNNPK

-245 NVATLGS
+245 NAATLGS

-660 TYSTTAY
+660 TSSSSAY
-667 ADQTAVLPQIDITS
+667 ADQTAVLPQIDITT
-681 YPISNL
+681 YPINSL
-687 QLTMDVRASSATNPF
+687 QLTMDVRASSSTSPF
-702 VLVVGVMTDPAD
+702 VLVVGVMTDPTN
-714 ATTFTAVDTIVW
+714 ATTFTAVDTIDW
-726 QTTAYTTFE
+726 QTLAYTTFE
-735 IPLSHYTGT
+735 IPLSHYAGT
-744 GGYIAVKA
+744 GSYIAVMA
-752 PKPASGYNYGYVDNV
+752 PKPTSGTNYGYVDNV
-767 VVNLLPS
+767 VVDLLPT

-781 TATNATTTS
+781 TATNVTTTS
-790 VELTWEEMGSATSW
+790 IELSWDEMGTATNW
-804 DIEFGPMGFTPGT
+804 DIEYGPMGFTPGH
-817 GTVESAS
+817 GTVETAS
-824 TNPYTVNGL
+824 SNPYTINGL
-833 THSAGYDFYVRANCG
+833 NHSTGYDFYIRANCG
-848 GGDVSNYTKKITA
+848 SGDVSNYTKKITI
-861 ATACA
+861 ATTCA
-866 PIAEL
+866 PYTNL
-871 PYMENFDAY
+871 PFMENFDAY
-880 PSNTAGT
+880 PSNTSGT

-920 SGSNSLRFY
+920 SGNNSLRFY
-929 SYYNVTA
+929 TYYYT
-936 SSPSDYGDQTA
+936 SSTSTSDYGDQTV
-947 ILPEIDIITYP
+947 ILPEIDITTNP
-958 INTLQLSLD
+958 INTLQLSMD
-967 VRDNS
+967 VRDNT
-972 TSYPFHLIVGVM
+972 TSYAFQLIVGVM
-984 TDTTFTPVDTII
+984 TDTTFTPVDTIN
-996 TSSTAYANYIVD
+996 TSSTTYANYIVD
-1008 FSSYGGTGNRM
+1008 FSNYNGNGNRIAM
-1019 ALMAKKP
+1019 LAKRP
-1026 ATSGSYNYGYV
+1026 NTSGSYNYGYV
-1037 DNLILEPI
+1037 DNIIVEPI
-1045 PACQRPSGISAVS
+1045 PACQRPSSISAVS
-1058 TASDTVFLTWTDNYG
+1058 TTSDTVFLSWTDSYG
-1073 SLWDVAYG
+1073 SLWDLAYG
-1081 PIGFAP
+1081 PIGFDP
-1087 DDASEATLETG
+1087 DNATEATLETG
-1098 IDTTAFTVTGLA
+1098 IDTNAFTVTGLS

-1134 AVGYPYTYTMGISG
+1134 AVGYPYTYVMGISG

-1194 DGESTFDYLSVYN
+1194 DGESTLDYLSVYN

-1348 EWSSIY
+1348 EWSVVTH
-1354 NFRTSCDPITSL
+1354 FRTACDPITSL

-1375 TGSTSGSSNNLPY
+1375 TGTTSGSSNNLPY

-1688 SATSG
+1688 AGTSG
-1693 TYNIAISPMIDES
+1693 TYNIAVSPMIDES

-1756 GFEVPFSQYTGEGH
+1756 GFEVAFNQYTGEGH

-1889 AEISALPYIEN
+1889 AAIDQLPYTEN

-1905 TGTTAY
+1905 TGSTAY
-1911 PLCWGKINTYTSG
+1911 PLCWNKYTTYTASTSL
-1924 DRPYVNSTNYA
+1924 PYINSTHYA

-1941 FYATSTTYNIAIT
+1941 FYCTSGTYNVAIT
-1954 PEFAATIP
+1954 PEFDATIP
-1962 INTLQATFMYRASSA
+1962 INTLQATFMYRA
-1977 TNDRLIV
+1977 TNSTDFLIV
-1984 GVMTNPTDATTFVPV
+1984 GVMSNPADFSTFVPV
-1999 DTVYPASTATAWVEK
+1999 DTVAPTGTASTWTEK
-2014 EVVFS
+2014 EVVFN

-2029 FYNGNPSA
+2029 FHNGNPTA
-2037 STCYSYI
+2037 SCYTYI
-2044 DNLNINLIPACPKPQ
+2044 DNLFIDLIPACPKPQ
-2059 NLHVVDAT
+2059 DLHLVNAT

-2086 AYGAPGFDPDAA
+2086 AYGTPGFDPNSA
-2098 SASVVTATSNP
+2098 SATVVTASSNP
-2109 FTVNNLNISTVY
+2109 FTVNNLNNSTMY

-2126 SACGGADY
+2126 SACGGTDH
-2134 SYWSNSTQGATTMVP
+2134 SYWSNSTQGSTTMVP

-2180 VSNEPSLFVTNN
+2180 VNNEASLFVTNN
-2192 GSTPGYTITSISANA
+2192 GTTPGYTITTISANA

-2242 PAATQFLPS
+2242 PASTQFLPS
-2251 TTAPGTGDYAHRD
+2251 TSAPGTGDYGHRD

-2270 NFLANGYG
+2270 NFYANGYG
-2278 TQSSYPY
+2278 TQSLYPY
-2285 VLNKLTDTIHV
+2285 VLNKLADTIHV

-2305 TPTSSS
+2305 SPTSTS
-2311 TALLALVWRNDVS
+2311 TALLALAWRNDGS
-2324 GGTQPPAI
+2324 GGLLPPAI

-2342 SGPVVNDPIVTT
+2342 SGPVITDPTVAT
-2354 NAATAVGE
+2354 NAAENITP
-2362 TTATLNAI
+2362 TSATLKATV
-2370 ITNPDN
+2370 TNPDN
-2376 VTITA
+2376 VTITT
-2381 KGFQWK
+2381 KGFEWK
-2387 TTTGGTYTQVTAT
+2387 ATTGGTYTQVTAT
-2400 SATNGYSYDLTNLT
+2400 SATSGYSYDLTGLT
-2414 PNTSYTF
+2414 PSTGYTYR
-2421 KAFITYNGTTVEGNE
+2421 AFITFNGQTVYGSE
-2436 MTFTTLPQGSEP
+2436 MTFTTAEQGQEP
-2448 CDVPTGLHSTN
+2448 CDVPTGLTASDIQGESVT
-2459 VENEAITIAWD
+2459 ITWNND
-2470 ANADVNSWNIQYRPV
+2470 ANVNSWNIQYRPM
-2485 GGSLSSATSNTN
+2485 GGQLSTATSNTN
-2497 TYTIT
+2497 SYTIT
-2502 GLTGH
+2502 GLTGG
-2507 TNYEIQVQANCGDG
+2507 TTYQIQVQANCGDG
-2521 NVSDWSSTITVQ
+2521 NLSDWSSAINV
-2533 TTNVGIENWL
+2533 TTTGIANWL
-2543 ENSVSLYPNPAREYI
+2543 ENSVTLFPNPAKEYV
-2558 DIRVDGDL
+2558 DIRIDGDL

-2577 GKLINTVNDI
+2577 GKLINTVNVI
-2587 DNPTRINVN
+2587 DNPTRINVSS
-2596 GLADGMYF
+2596 LANGMYF
-2604 VRVTTETGAVTK
+2604 VRVTTEAGSVTK
-2616 SFVKR
+2616 TFVKKG

>member
-1 MKKYL
+1 MKKFL
-6 CMLLMLVTLGMSGFA
+6 CMMLMLITLGMSGFA

-81 GNLRLGAAVTGTV
+81 GNLRFGAAVTGTG

-104 ANANNPK
+104 ANSNNPK

-245 NVATLGS
+245 NAATLGS
-252 TSVDLTWTSATGG
+252 TSVNLTWTSATGG

-321 TLTTACAPIATLPWT
+321 TLTTACAPVATLPWT

-610 DGYPG
+610 DGYTG

-660 TYSTTAY
+660 TSSSSAY
-667 ADQTAVLPQIDITS
+667 ADQTAVLPQIDITT
-681 YPISNL
+681 YPINSL
-687 QLTMDVRASSATNPF
+687 QLTMDVRASSSTSPF
-702 VLVVGVMTDPAD
+702 VLVVGVMTDPTN
-714 ATTFTAVDTIVW
+714 ATTFTAVDTIDW
-726 QTTAYTTFE
+726 QTLAYTTFE
-735 IPLSHYTGT
+735 IPLSHYAGT
-744 GGYIAVKA
+744 GSYIAVMA
-752 PKPASGYNYGYVDNV
+752 PKPTSGTNYGYVDNV
-767 VVNLLPS
+767 VVDLLPT

-781 TATNATTTS
+781 TATNVTTTS
-790 VELTWEEMGSATSW
+790 IELSWDEMGTATNW
-804 DIEFGPMGFTPGT
+804 DIEYGPMGFTPGH
-817 GTVESAS
+817 GTVETAS
-824 TNPYTVNGL
+824 SNPYTINGL
-833 THSAGYDFYVRANCG
+833 NHSTGYDFYIRANCG
-848 GGDVSNYTKKITA
+848 SGDVSNYTKKITI

-866 PIAEL
+866 PYTNL
-871 PYMENFDAY
+871 PFMENFDAY
-880 PSNTAGT
+880 PSNTSGT

-920 SGSNSLRFY
+920 SGNNSLRFY
-929 SYYNVTA
+929 TYYYT
-936 SSPSDYGDQTA
+936 SSTSTSDYGDQTV
-947 ILPEIDIITYP
+947 ILPEIDITTNP
-958 INTLQLSLD
+958 INTLQLSMD
-967 VRDNS
+967 VRDNT
-972 TSYPFHLIVGVM
+972 TSYAFQLIVGVM
-984 TDTTFTPVDTII
+984 TDTTFTPVDTIN
-996 TSSTAYANYIVD
+996 TSSTTYANYIVD
-1008 FSSYGGTGNRM
+1008 FSNYNGNGNRIAM
-1019 ALMAKKP
+1019 LAKRP
-1026 ATSGSYNYGYV
+1026 NTSGSYNYGYV
-1037 DNLILEPI
+1037 DNIIVEPI
-1045 PACQRPSGISAVS
+1045 PACQRPSSISAVS
-1058 TASDTVFLTWTDNYG
+1058 TTSDTVFLSWTDSYG
-1073 SLWDVAYG
+1073 SLWDLAYG
-1081 PIGFAP
+1081 PIGFDP
-1087 DDASEATLETG
+1087 DNATEATLETG
-1098 IDTTAFTVTGLA
+1098 IDTNAFTVTGLS

-1134 AVGYPYTYTMGISG
+1134 AVGYPYTYVMGISG

-1194 DGESTFDYLSVYN
+1194 DGESTLDYLSVYN

-1348 EWSSIY
+1348 EWSVVTH
-1354 NFRTSCDPITSL
+1354 FRTACDPITSL

-1474 LSNPMDKTT
+1474 LSNSTDKTT

-1539 SCPKPMDVTAT
+1539 NCPKPMDVTAT

-1688 SATSG
+1688 AGTSG
-1693 TYNIAISPMIDES
+1693 TYNIAVSPMIDES

-1889 AEISALPYIEN
+1889 AAIDQLPYTEN

-1905 TGTTAY
+1905 TGSTAY
-1911 PLCWGKINTYTSG
+1911 PLCWNKYTTYTASTSL
-1924 DRPYVNSTNYA
+1924 PYINSTHYA

-1941 FYATSTTYNIAIT
+1941 FYCTSGTYNVAIT
-1954 PEFAATIP
+1954 PEFDATIP
-1962 INTLQATFMYRASSA
+1962 INTLQATFMYRA
-1977 TNDRLIV
+1977 TNSTDFLIV
-1984 GVMTNPTDATTFVPV
+1984 GVMSNPADFSTFVPV
-1999 DTVYPASTATAWVEK
+1999 DTVAPTGTASTWTEK
-2014 EVVFS
+2014 EVVFN

-2029 FYNGNPSA
+2029 FHNGNPTA
-2037 STCYSYI
+2037 SCYTYI
-2044 DNLNINLIPACPKPQ
+2044 DNLFIDLIPSCPKPQ
-2059 NLHVVDAT
+2059 NVHVVNVT

-2086 AYGAPGFDPDAA
+2086 AYGTPGFNPNSA
-2098 SASVVTATSNP
+2098 SATVVTASSNP
-2109 FTVNNLNISTVY
+2109 FTINNLNNSTVY

-2126 SACGGADY
+2126 SACGGTDH
-2134 SYWSNSTQGATTMVP
+2134 SYWSTSAQGSTTMVP

-2154 TADFADPSDTWVLNG
+2154 TADFADSNDTWVLNG
-2169 GNCTNYWMRGT
+2169 GNCTNYWVRGT
-2180 VSNEPSLFVTNN
+2180 VNNEASLFVTNN
-2192 GSTPGYTITSISANA
+2192 GTTPGYTITTISANA

-2242 PAATQFLPS
+2242 PASTQFLPS

-2270 NFLANGYG
+2270 NFYANGYG

-2342 SGPVVNDPIVTT
+2342 SGPVITDPTVAT
-2354 NAATAVGE
+2354 NAAENITP
-2362 TTATLNAI
+2362 TSATLKATV
-2370 ITNPDN
+2370 TNPDN

-2381 KGFQWK
+2381 KGFEWK
-2387 TTTGGTYTQVTAT
+2387 ATTGGTYTQVTAT
-2400 SATNGYSYDLTNLT
+2400 SATSGYSYDLTGLT
-2414 PNTSYTF
+2414 PSTGYTYR
-2421 KAFITYNGTTVEGNE
+2421 AFITFNGQTVYGNE
-2436 MTFTTLPQGSEP
+2436 MTFTTAEQGQEP
-2448 CDVPTGLHSTN
+2448 CDVPTGLTASDIQGESVT
-2459 VENEAITIAWD
+2459 ITWNND
-2470 ANADVNSWNIQYRPV
+2470 ANVNSWNIQYRPM
-2485 GGSLSSATSNTN
+2485 GGQLSTATSNTN
-2497 TYTIT
+2497 SYTIT
-2502 GLTGH
+2502 GLTGG
-2507 TNYEIQVQANCGDG
+2507 TTYQIQVQANCGDG
-2521 NVSDWSSTITVQ
+2521 NLSDWSSAINV
-2533 TTNVGIENWL
+2533 TTTGIANWL
-2543 ENSVSLYPNPAREYI
+2543 ENSVTLFPNPAKEYV
-2558 DIRVDGDL
+2558 DIRIDGDL

-2577 GKLINTVNDI
+2577 GKLINTVNVI
-2587 DNPTRINVN
+2587 DNPTRINVSS
-2596 GLADGMYF
+2596 LANGMYF
-2604 VRVTTETGAVTK
+2604 VRVTTEAGSVTK
-2616 SFVKR
+2616 TFVKKG

>member
-1 MKKYL
+1 MKKFL
-6 CMLLMLVTLGMSGFA
+6 CMMLMLITLGMSGFA

-81 GNLRLGAAVTGTV
+81 GNLRFGAAVTGTG

-104 ANANNPK
+104 ANSNNPK

-245 NVATLGS
+245 NAATLGS

-321 TLTTACAPIATLPWT
+321 TLTTACAPVATLPWT

-610 DGYPG
+610 DGYTG

-660 TYSTTAY
+660 TSSSSAY
-667 ADQTAVLPQIDITS
+667 ADQTAVLPQIDITT
-681 YPISNL
+681 YPINSL
-687 QLTMDVRASSATNPF
+687 QLTMDVRASSSTSPF
-702 VLVVGVMTDPAD
+702 VLVVGVMTDPTN
-714 ATTFTAVDTIVW
+714 ATTFTAVDTIDW
-726 QTTAYTTFE
+726 QTLAYTTFE
-735 IPLSHYTGT
+735 IPLSHYAGT
-744 GGYIAVKA
+744 GSYIAVMA
-752 PKPASGYNYGYVDNV
+752 PKPTSGTNYGYVDNV
-767 VVNLLPS
+767 VVDLLPT

-781 TATNATTTS
+781 TATNVTTTS
-790 VELTWEEMGSATSW
+790 IELSWDEMGTATNW
-804 DIEFGPMGFTPGT
+804 DIEYGPMGFTPGH
-817 GTVESAS
+817 GTVETAS
-824 TNPYTVNGL
+824 SNPYTINGL
-833 THSAGYDFYVRANCG
+833 NHSTGYDFYIRANCG
-848 GGDVSNYTKKITA
+848 SGDVSNYTKKITI

-866 PIAEL
+866 PYTNL
-871 PYMENFDAY
+871 PFMENFDAY
-880 PSNTAGT
+880 PSNTSGT

-920 SGSNSLRFY
+920 SGNNSLRFY
-929 SYYNVTA
+929 TYYYT
-936 SSPSDYGDQTA
+936 SSTSTSDYGDQTV
-947 ILPEIDIITYP
+947 ILPEIDITTNP
-958 INTLQLSLD
+958 INTLQLSMD
-967 VRDNS
+967 VRDNT
-972 TSYPFHLIVGVM
+972 TSYAFQLIVGVM
-984 TDTTFTPVDTII
+984 TDTTFTPVDTIN
-996 TSSTAYANYIVD
+996 TSSTTYANYIVD
-1008 FSSYGGTGNRM
+1008 FSNYNGNGNRIAM
-1019 ALMAKKP
+1019 LAKRP
-1026 ATSGSYNYGYV
+1026 NTSGSYNYGYV
-1037 DNLILEPI
+1037 DNIIVEPI
-1045 PACQRPSGISAVS
+1045 PACQRPSSISAVS
-1058 TASDTVFLTWTDNYG
+1058 TTSDTVFLSWTDSYG
-1073 SLWDVAYG
+1073 SLWDLAYG
-1081 PIGFAP
+1081 PIGFDP
-1087 DDASEATLETG
+1087 DNATEATLETG
-1098 IDTTAFTVTGLA
+1098 IDTNAFTVTGLS

-1194 DGESTFDYLSVYN
+1194 DGESTLDYLSVYN
-1207 GVGTDDNNLLQKVIS
+1207 GVGADDNNLLQKVIS

-1297 FELAFSTA
+1297 FDLAFSTA

-1337 AVRTSC
+1337 AVRTNC

-1348 EWSSIY
+1348 EWSVVTH
-1354 NFRTSCDPITSL
+1354 FRTACDPITSL

-1474 LSNPMDKTT
+1474 LSNPTDKTT

-1688 SATSG
+1688 AGTSG
-1693 TYNIAISPMIDES
+1693 TYNIAVSPMIDES

-1756 GFEVPFSQYTGEGH
+1756 GFEVAFNQYTGEGH

-1889 AEISALPYIEN
+1889 AAIDQLPYTEN

-1905 TGTTAY
+1905 TGSTAY
-1911 PLCWGKINTYTSG
+1911 PLCWNKYTTYTASTSL
-1924 DRPYVNSTNYA
+1924 PYINSTHYA

-1941 FYATSTTYNIAIT
+1941 FYCTSGTYNVAIT
-1954 PEFAATIP
+1954 PEFDATIP
-1962 INTLQATFMYRASSA
+1962 INTLQATFMYRA
-1977 TNDRLIV
+1977 TNSTDFLIV
-1984 GVMTNPTDATTFVPV
+1984 GVMSNPADFSTFVPV
-1999 DTVYPASTATAWVEK
+1999 DTVAPTGTASTWTEK
-2014 EVVFS
+2014 EVVFN

-2029 FYNGNPSA
+2029 FHNGNPTA
-2037 STCYSYI
+2037 SCYAYI
-2044 DNLNINLIPACPKPQ
+2044 DNLTIDLIPSCPKPQ
-2059 NLHVVDAT
+2059 NVHVVNVT

-2086 AYGAPGFDPDAA
+2086 AYGTPGFDPNSA
-2098 SASVVTATSNP
+2098 SATVVTASSNP
-2109 FTVNNLNISTVY
+2109 FTINNLNNSTVY

-2126 SACGGADY
+2126 SACGGTDH
-2134 SYWSNSTQGATTMVP
+2134 SYWSNSTQGSTTMVP

-2154 TADFADPSDTWVLNG
+2154 TADFADSSDTWVLNG
-2169 GNCTNYWMRGT
+2169 GNCTNYWVRGT
-2180 VSNEPSLFVTNN
+2180 VNNEASLFVTNN
-2192 GSTPGYTITSISANA
+2192 GTTPGYTITTISANA

-2242 PAATQFLPS
+2242 PATTQFLPS
-2251 TTAPGTGDYAHRD
+2251 TSAPGTGDYGHRD

-2270 NFLANGYG
+2270 NFYANGYG
-2278 TQSSYPY
+2278 TQSLYPY
-2285 VLNKLTDTIHV
+2285 VLNKLADTIHV

-2305 TPTSSS
+2305 SPTSTS
-2311 TALLALVWRNDVS
+2311 TALLALAWRNDVS
-2324 GGTQPPAI
+2324 GGLQPPAI

-2342 SGPVVNDPIVTT
+2342 SSPVITDPTVAT
-2354 NAATAVGE
+2354 NAAENITP
-2362 TTATLNAI
+2362 TSATLKATV
-2370 ITNPDN
+2370 TNPDN
-2376 VTITA
+2376 VTITT
-2381 KGFQWK
+2381 KGFEWK
-2387 TTTGGTYTQVTAT
+2387 ATTGGTYTQVTAT
-2400 SATNGYSYDLTNLT
+2400 SATSGYSYDLTGLT
-2414 PNTSYTF
+2414 PSTGYTYR
-2421 KAFITYNGTTVEGNE
+2421 AFITFNGQTVYGSE
-2436 MTFTTLPQGSEP
+2436 MTFTTAEQGQEP
-2448 CDVPTGLHSTN
+2448 CDVPTGLTASDIQGESVT
-2459 VENEAITIAWD
+2459 ITWNND
-2470 ANADVNSWNIQYRPV
+2470 ANVNSWNIQYRPM
-2485 GGSLSSATSNTN
+2485 GGQLSTATSNTN
-2497 TYTIT
+2497 SYTIT
-2502 GLTGH
+2502 GLTGG
-2507 TNYEIQVQANCGDG
+2507 TTYQIQVQANCGDG
-2521 NVSDWSSTITVQ
+2521 NLSDWSSAINV
-2533 TTNVGIENWL
+2533 TTTGIANWL
-2543 ENSVSLYPNPAREYI
+2543 ENSVTLFPNPAKEYV
-2558 DIRVDGDL
+2558 DIRIDGDL

-2577 GKLINTVNDI
+2577 GKLINTVNVI
-2587 DNPTRINVN
+2587 DNPTRINVS
-2596 GLADGMYF
+2596 GLANGMYF
-2604 VRVTTETGAVTK
+2604 VRVTTEAGSVTK
-2616 SFVKR
+2616 TFVKKG

>member
-1 MKKYL
+1 MKKFL
-6 CMLLMLVTLGMSGFA
+6 CMMLMLITLGMSGFA

-81 GNLRLGAAVTGTV
+81 GNLRFGAAVTGTG

-104 ANANNPK
+104 ANSNNPK

-245 NVATLGS
+245 NAATLGS

-321 TLTTACAPIATLPWT
+321 TLTTACAPVATLPWT

-610 DGYPG
+610 DGYTG

-660 TYSTTAY
+660 TSSSSAY
-667 ADQTAVLPQIDITS
+667 ADQTAVLPQIDITT
-681 YPISNL
+681 YPINSL
-687 QLTMDVRASSATNPF
+687 QLTMDVRASSSTSPF
-702 VLVVGVMTDPAD
+702 VLVVGVMTDPTN
-714 ATTFTAVDTIVW
+714 ATTFTAVDTIDW
-726 QTTAYTTFE
+726 QTLAYTTFE
-735 IPLSHYTGT
+735 IPLSHYAGT
-744 GGYIAVKA
+744 GSYIAVMA
-752 PKPASGYNYGYVDNV
+752 PKPTSGTNYGYVDNV
-767 VVNLLPS
+767 VVDLLPT

-781 TATNATTTS
+781 TATNVTTTS
-790 VELTWEEMGSATSW
+790 IELSWDEMGTATNW
-804 DIEFGPMGFTPGT
+804 DIEYGPMGFTPGH
-817 GTVESAS
+817 GTVETAS
-824 TNPYTVNGL
+824 SNPYTINGL
-833 THSAGYDFYVRANCG
+833 NHSTGYDFYIRANCG
-848 GGDVSNYTKKITA
+848 SGDVSNYTKKITI

-866 PIAEL
+866 PYTNL
-871 PYMENFDAY
+871 PFMENFDAY
-880 PSNTAGT
+880 PSNTSGT

-920 SGSNSLRFY
+920 SGNNSLRFY
-929 SYYNVTA
+929 TYYYT
-936 SSPSDYGDQTA
+936 SSTSTSDYGDQTV
-947 ILPEIDIITYP
+947 ILPEIDITTNP
-958 INTLQLSLD
+958 INTLQLSMD
-967 VRDNS
+967 VRDNT
-972 TSYPFHLIVGVM
+972 TSYAFQLIVGVM
-984 TDTTFTPVDTII
+984 TDTTFTPVDTIN
-996 TSSTAYANYIVD
+996 TSSTTYANYIVD
-1008 FSSYGGTGNRM
+1008 FSNYNGNGNRIAM
-1019 ALMAKKP
+1019 LAKRP
-1026 ATSGSYNYGYV
+1026 NTSGSYNYGYV
-1037 DNLILEPI
+1037 DNIIVEPI
-1045 PACQRPSGISAVS
+1045 PACQRPSSISAVS
-1058 TASDTVFLTWTDNYG
+1058 TTSDTVFLSWTDSYG
-1073 SLWDVAYG
+1073 SLWDLAYG
-1081 PIGFAP
+1081 PIGFDP
-1087 DDASEATLETG
+1087 DNATEATLETG
-1098 IDTTAFTVTGLA
+1098 IDTNAFTVTGLS

-1194 DGESTFDYLSVYN
+1194 DGESTLDYLSVYN
-1207 GVGTDDNNLLQKVIS
+1207 GVGADDNNLLQKVIS

-1297 FELAFSTA
+1297 FDLAFSTA

-1337 AVRTSC
+1337 AVRTNC

-1348 EWSSIY
+1348 EWSVVTH
-1354 NFRTSCDPITSL
+1354 FRTACDPITSL

-1474 LSNPMDKTT
+1474 LSNPTDKTT

-1688 SATSG
+1688 AGTSG
-1693 TYNIAISPMIDES
+1693 TYNIAVSPMIDES

-1756 GFEVPFSQYTGEGH
+1756 GFEVAFNQYTGEGH

-1889 AEISALPYIEN
+1889 AAIDQLPYTEN

-1905 TGTTAY
+1905 TGSTAY
-1911 PLCWGKINTYTSG
+1911 PLCWNKYTTYTASTSL
-1924 DRPYVNSTNYA
+1924 PYINSTHYA

-1941 FYATSTTYNIAIT
+1941 FYCTSGTYNVAIT
-1954 PEFAATIP
+1954 PEFDATIP
-1962 INTLQATFMYRASSA
+1962 INTLQATFMYRA
-1977 TNDRLIV
+1977 TNSTDFLIV
-1984 GVMTNPTDATTFVPV
+1984 GVMSNPADFSTFVPV
-1999 DTVYPASTATAWVEK
+1999 DTVAPTGTASTWTEK
-2014 EVVFS
+2014 EVVFN

-2029 FYNGNPSA
+2029 FHNGNPTA
-2037 STCYSYI
+2037 SCYAYI
-2044 DNLNINLIPACPKPQ
+2044 DNLTIDLIPSCPKPQ
-2059 NLHVVDAT
+2059 NVHVVNVT

-2086 AYGAPGFDPDAA
+2086 AYGTPGFDPNSA
-2098 SASVVTATSNP
+2098 SATVVTASSNP
-2109 FTVNNLNISTVY
+2109 FTINNLNNSTVY

-2126 SACGGADY
+2126 SACGGTDH
-2134 SYWSNSTQGATTMVP
+2134 SYWSNSTQGSTTMVP

-2154 TADFADPSDTWVLNG
+2154 TADFADSSDTWVLNG
-2169 GNCTNYWMRGT
+2169 GNCTNYWVRGT
-2180 VSNEPSLFVTNN
+2180 VNNEASLFVTNN
-2192 GSTPGYTITSISANA
+2192 GTTPGYTITTISANA

-2242 PAATQFLPS
+2242 PATTQFLPS
-2251 TTAPGTGDYAHRD
+2251 TSAPGTGDYGHRD

-2270 NFLANGYG
+2270 NFYANGYG
-2278 TQSSYPY
+2278 TQSLYPY
-2285 VLNKLTDTIHV
+2285 VLNKLADTIHV

-2305 TPTSSS
+2305 SPTSTS
-2311 TALLALVWRNDVS
+2311 TALLALAWRNDVS
-2324 GGTQPPAI
+2324 GGLQPPAI

-2342 SGPVVNDPIVTT
+2342 SSPVITDPTVAT
-2354 NAATAVGE
+2354 NAAENITP
-2362 TTATLNAI
+2362 TSATLKATV
-2370 ITNPDN
+2370 TNPDN
-2376 VTITA
+2376 VTITT
-2381 KGFQWK
+2381 KGFEWK
-2387 TTTGGTYTQVTAT
+2387 ATTGGTYTQVTAT
-2400 SATNGYSYDLTNLT
+2400 SATSGYSYDLTGLT
-2414 PNTSYTF
+2414 PSTGYTYR
-2421 KAFITYNGTTVEGNE
+2421 AFITFNGQTVYGSE
-2436 MTFTTLPQGSEP
+2436 MTFTTAEQGQEP
-2448 CDVPTGLHSTN
+2448 CDVPTGLTASDIQGESVT
-2459 VENEAITIAWD
+2459 ITWNND
-2470 ANADVNSWNIQYRPV
+2470 ANVNSWNIQYRPM
-2485 GGSLSSATSNTN
+2485 GGQLSTATSNTN
-2497 TYTIT
+2497 SYTIT
-2502 GLTGH
+2502 GLTGG
-2507 TNYEIQVQANCGDG
+2507 TTYQIQVQANCGDG
-2521 NVSDWSSTITVQ
+2521 NLSDWSSAINV
-2533 TTNVGIENWL
+2533 TTTGIANWL
-2543 ENSVSLYPNPAREYI
+2543 ENSVTLFPNPAKEYV
-2558 DIRVDGDL
+2558 DIRIDGDL

-2577 GKLINTVNDI
+2577 GKLINTVNVI
-2587 DNPTRINVN
+2587 DNPTRINVPKP
-2596 GLADGMYF
+2596 LSR
-2604 VRVTTETGAVTK
+2604 RVKG
-2616 SFVKR
+2616 

>member
-1 MKKYL
+1 MKKFL
-6 CMLLMLVTLGMSGFA
+6 CMMLMLITLGMSGFA

-81 GNLRLGAAVTGTV
+81 GNLRFGAAVTGTG

-104 ANANNPK
+104 ANSNNPK

-206 NAAHYTTGQSTNSC
+206 NAVHYTTGQSTNSC

-245 NVATLGS
+245 NAATLGS

-321 TLTTACAPIATLPWT
+321 TLTTACAPVATLPWT

-640 PNIYASATYA
+640 PNIYASATFA

-735 IPLSHYTGT
+735 IPLSHYTGA

-790 VELTWEEMGSATSW
+790 VELTWDEMGSATSW

-833 THSAGYDFYVRANCG
+833 NPSAGYDFYVRANCG
-848 GGDVSNYTKKITA
+848 GGNVSNYTKKMTA

-880 PSNTAGT
+880 PSNTTGT
-887 TSHLPYCWSNI
+887 TSYLPYCWSNI

-947 ILPEIDIITYP
+947 ILPEIDITTHP

-1081 PIGFAP
+1081 PIGFDP

-1098 IDTTAFTVTGLA
+1098 IDTTAFNVTGLA

-1194 DGESTFDYLSVYN
+1194 DGESTLDYLSVYN

-1297 FELAFSTA
+1297 FDLAFSTA

-1337 AVRTSC
+1337 AVRANC

-1348 EWSSIY
+1348 EWSVVTH
-1354 NFRTSCDPITSL
+1354 FRTACDPITSL

-1688 SATSG
+1688 AGTSG
-1693 TYNIAISPMIDES
+1693 TYNIAVSPMIDES

-1750 ATSTWE
+1750 ATSSWE

-1889 AEISALPYIEN
+1889 AAIDQLPYTEN

-1905 TGTTAY
+1905 TGSTAY
-1911 PLCWGKINTYTSG
+1911 PLCWNKYTTYTASTSL
-1924 DRPYVNSTNYA
+1924 PYINSTHYA

-1941 FYATSTTYNIAIT
+1941 FYCTSGTYNVAIT
-1954 PEFAATIP
+1954 PEFDATIP
-1962 INTLQATFMYRASSA
+1962 INTLQATFMYRA
-1977 TNDRLIV
+1977 TNSTDFLIV
-1984 GVMTNPTDATTFVPV
+1984 GVMSNPADFSTFVPV
-1999 DTVYPASTATAWVEK
+1999 DTVAPTGTASTWTEK
-2014 EVVFS
+2014 EVVFN

-2029 FYNGNPSA
+2029 FHNGNPTA
-2037 STCYSYI
+2037 SCYTYI
-2044 DNLNINLIPACPKPQ
+2044 DNLFIDLIPACPKPQ
-2059 NLHVVDAT
+2059 DLHLVNAT

-2086 AYGAPGFDPDAA
+2086 AYGTPGFDPNST
-2098 SASVVTATSNP
+2098 SATVVTATSNP
-2109 FTVNNLNISTVY
+2109 FTINNLNNSTVY

-2126 SACGGADY
+2126 SACGGTDH
-2134 SYWSNSTQGATTMVP
+2134 SYWSNSTQGSTTMVP

-2154 TADFADPSDTWVLNG
+2154 TADFADPNDTWVLNG
-2169 GNCTNYWMRGT
+2169 GNCTNYWVRGT
-2180 VSNEPSLFVTNN
+2180 VNNEASLFVTNN
-2192 GSTPGYTITSISANA
+2192 GTTPGYTITTISANA

-2242 PAATQFLPS
+2242 PASTQFLPS

-2270 NFLANGYG
+2270 NFYANGYG

-2342 SGPVVNDPIVTT
+2342 SGPVITDPTVAT
-2354 NAATAVGE
+2354 NAAENITP
-2362 TTATLNAI
+2362 TSATLKATV
-2370 ITNPDN
+2370 TNPDN
-2376 VTITA
+2376 VTITT
-2381 KGFQWK
+2381 KGFEWK
-2387 TTTGGTYTQVTAT
+2387 ATTGGTYTQVTAT
-2400 SATNGYSYDLTNLT
+2400 SATSGYSYDLTGLT
-2414 PNTSYTF
+2414 PSTGYTYR
-2421 KAFITYNGTTVEGNE
+2421 AFITFNGQTVYGSE
-2436 MTFTTLPQGSEP
+2436 MTFTTAEQGQEP
-2448 CDVPTGLHSTN
+2448 CDVPTGLTASDIQGESVT
-2459 VENEAITIAWD
+2459 ITWNND
-2470 ANADVNSWNIQYRPV
+2470 ANVNSWNIQYRPM
-2485 GGSLSSATSNTN
+2485 GGQLSTATSNTN
-2497 TYTIT
+2497 SYTIT
-2502 GLTGH
+2502 GLTGG
-2507 TNYEIQVQANCGDG
+2507 TTYQIQVQANCGDG
-2521 NVSDWSSTITVQ
+2521 NLSDWSSAINV
-2533 TTNVGIENWL
+2533 TTTGIANWL
-2543 ENSVSLYPNPAREYI
+2543 ENSVTLFPNPAKEYV
-2558 DIRVDGDL
+2558 DIRIDGDL

-2577 GKLINTVNDI
+2577 GKLINTVNVI
-2587 DNPTRINVN
+2587 DNPTRINVSS
-2596 GLADGMYF
+2596 LANGMYF
-2604 VRVTTETGAVTK
+2604 VRVTTEAGSVTK
-2616 SFVKR
+2616 TFVKKG

>member
-1 MKKYL
+1 MKKFL
-6 CMLLMLVTLGMSGFA
+6 CMMLMLITLGMSGFA

-81 GNLRLGAAVTGTV
+81 GNLRFGAAVTGTG

-104 ANANNPK
+104 ANSNNPK

-192 CVNNTDIILIDNYH
+192 FVNNTDIILIDNYH

-245 NVATLGS
+245 NAATLGS

-321 TLTTACAPIATLPWT
+321 TLTTACAPVATLPWT

-610 DGYPG
+610 DGYTG

-660 TYSTTAY
+660 TSSSSAY
-667 ADQTAVLPQIDITS
+667 ADQTAVLPQIDITT
-681 YPISNL
+681 YPINSL
-687 QLTMDVRASSATNPF
+687 QLTMDVRASSSTSPF
-702 VLVVGVMTDPAD
+702 VLVVGVMTDPTN
-714 ATTFTAVDTIVW
+714 ATTFTAVDTIDW
-726 QTTAYTTFE
+726 QTLAYTTFE
-735 IPLSHYTGT
+735 IPLSHYAGT
-744 GGYIAVKA
+744 GSYIAVMA
-752 PKPASGYNYGYVDNV
+752 PKPTSGTNYGYVDNV
-767 VVNLLPS
+767 VVDLLPT

-781 TATNATTTS
+781 TATNVTTTS
-790 VELTWEEMGSATSW
+790 IELSWDEMGTATNW
-804 DIEFGPMGFTPGT
+804 DIEYGPMGFTPGH
-817 GTVESAS
+817 GTVETAS
-824 TNPYTVNGL
+824 SNPYTINGL
-833 THSAGYDFYVRANCG
+833 NHSTGYDFYIRANCG
-848 GGDVSNYTKKITA
+848 SGDVSNYTKKITI

-866 PIAEL
+866 PYTNL
-871 PYMENFDAY
+871 PFMENFDAY
-880 PSNTAGT
+880 PSNTSGT

-920 SGSNSLRFY
+920 SGNNSLRFY
-929 SYYNVTA
+929 TYYYT
-936 SSPSDYGDQTA
+936 SSTSTSDYGDQTV
-947 ILPEIDIITYP
+947 ILPEIDITTNP
-958 INTLQLSLD
+958 INTLQLSMD
-967 VRDNS
+967 VRDNT
-972 TSYPFHLIVGVM
+972 TSYAFQLIVGVM
-984 TDTTFTPVDTII
+984 TDTTFTPVDTIN
-996 TSSTAYANYIVD
+996 TSSTTYANYIVD
-1008 FSSYGGTGNRM
+1008 FSNYNGNGNRIAM
-1019 ALMAKKP
+1019 LAKRP
-1026 ATSGSYNYGYV
+1026 NTSGSYNYGYV
-1037 DNLILEPI
+1037 DNIIVEPI
-1045 PACQRPSGISAVS
+1045 PACQRPSSISAVS
-1058 TASDTVFLTWTDNYG
+1058 TTSDTVFLSWTDSYG
-1073 SLWDVAYG
+1073 SLWDLAYG
-1081 PIGFAP
+1081 PIGFDP
-1087 DDASEATLETG
+1087 DNATEATLETG
-1098 IDTTAFTVTGLA
+1098 IDTNAFTVTGLS

-1194 DGESTFDYLSVYN
+1194 DGESTLDYLSVYN
-1207 GVGTDDNNLLQKVIS
+1207 GVGADDNNLLQKVIS

-1297 FELAFSTA
+1297 FDLAFSTA

-1337 AVRTSC
+1337 AVRTNC

-1348 EWSSIY
+1348 EWSVVTH
-1354 NFRTSCDPITSL
+1354 FRTACDPITSL

-1474 LSNPMDKTT
+1474 LSNPTDKTT

-1688 SATSG
+1688 AGTSG

-1756 GFEVPFSQYTGEGH
+1756 GFEVSFSQYTGEAH

-1802 LHVTASNITT
+1802 LHVTATDATT
-1812 SSVDLS
+1812 NSVELS
-1818 WDQNGNPNSW
+1818 WDQNGTPNSW
-1828 VIEYGPNGFAPGTGT
+1828 VIEYGPAGFTHGTGT

-1889 AEISALPYIEN
+1889 AAIDQLPYTEN

-1905 TGTTAY
+1905 TGSTAY
-1911 PLCWGKINTYTSG
+1911 PLCWNKYTTYTASTSL
-1924 DRPYVNSTNYA
+1924 PYINSTHYA

-1941 FYATSTTYNIAIT
+1941 FYCTSGYYNVAIT
-1954 PEFAATIP
+1954 SEFDATIP
-1962 INTLQATFMYRASSA
+1962 INTLQATFMYRA
-1977 TNDRLIV
+1977 TNSTDFLIV
-1984 GVMTNPTDATTFVPV
+1984 GAMSNPADFSTFVPI
-1999 DTVYPASTATAWVEK
+1999 DTVFPGTTASAWVEK
-2014 EVVFS
+2014 EVALS
-2019 GYTGNGHYIA
+2019 GYTGSGHYIA
-2029 FYNGNPSA
+2029 FHNGNPTA
-2037 STCYSYI
+2037 SCYAYI
-2044 DNLNINLIPACPKPQ
+2044 DNLTIDLIPSCPKPQ
-2059 NLHVVDAT
+2059 NVHVVNVT

-2086 AYGAPGFDPDAA
+2086 AYGTPGFDPNSA
-2098 SASVVTATSNP
+2098 SATVVTASSNP
-2109 FTVNNLNISTVY
+2109 FTINNLNNSTVY

-2126 SACGGADY
+2126 SACGGTDH
-2134 SYWSNSTQGATTMVP
+2134 SYWSNSTQGSTTMVP

-2154 TADFADPSDTWVLNG
+2154 TADFADSSDTWVLNG
-2169 GNCTNYWMRGT
+2169 GNCTNYWVRGT
-2180 VSNEPSLFVTNN
+2180 VNNEASLFVTNN
-2192 GSTPGYTITSISANA
+2192 GTTPGYTITTISANA

-2242 PAATQFLPS
+2242 PATTQFLPS
-2251 TTAPGTGDYAHRD
+2251 TSAPGTGDYGHRD

-2270 NFLANGYG
+2270 NFYANGYG
-2278 TQSSYPY
+2278 TQSLYPY
-2285 VLNKLTDTIHV
+2285 VLNKLADTIHV

-2305 TPTSSS
+2305 SPTSTS
-2311 TALLALVWRNDVS
+2311 TALLALAWRNDVS
-2324 GGTQPPAI
+2324 GGLQPPAI

-2342 SGPVVNDPIVTT
+2342 SSPVITDPTVAT
-2354 NAATAVGE
+2354 NAAENITP
-2362 TTATLNAI
+2362 TSATLKATV
-2370 ITNPDN
+2370 TNPDN
-2376 VTITA
+2376 VTITT
-2381 KGFQWK
+2381 KGFEWK
-2387 TTTGGTYTQVTAT
+2387 ATTGGTYTQVTAT
-2400 SATNGYSYDLTNLT
+2400 SATSGYSYDLTGLT
-2414 PNTSYTF
+2414 PSTGYTYR
-2421 KAFITYNGTTVEGNE
+2421 AFITFNGQTVYGSE
-2436 MTFTTLPQGSEP
+2436 MTFTTAEQGQEP
-2448 CDVPTGLHSTN
+2448 CDVPTGLTASDIQGESVT
-2459 VENEAITIAWD
+2459 ITWNND
-2470 ANADVNSWNIQYRPV
+2470 ANVNSWNIQYRPM
-2485 GGSLSSATSNTN
+2485 GGQLSTATSNTN
-2497 TYTIT
+2497 SYTIT
-2502 GLTGH
+2502 GLTGG
-2507 TNYEIQVQANCGDG
+2507 TTYQIQVQANCGDG
-2521 NVSDWSSTITVQ
+2521 NLSDWSSAINV
-2533 TTNVGIENWL
+2533 TTTGIANWL
-2543 ENSVSLYPNPAREYI
+2543 ENSVTLFPNPAKEYV
-2558 DIRVDGDL
+2558 DIRIDGDL

-2577 GKLINTVNDI
+2577 GKLINTVNVI
-2587 DNPTRINVN
+2587 DNPTRINVS
-2596 GLADGMYF
+2596 GLANGMYF
-2604 VRVTTETGAVTK
+2604 VRVTTEAGSVTK
-2616 SFVKR
+2616 TFVKKG